1 MSIGP
6 KFVRTN
12 APDDSAAQN
21 KSAQKSETL
30 KTSLRQ
36 RALASFMAVVMATAM
51 TPSLAFADSGAK
63 TAEGEASAL
72 PAAKV
77 DLAAESVGS
86 EGAFNSGATTENVE
100 APQAAAGEEP
110 AGKATD
116 SVAAVEASDEAGIS
130 VGVNAQQGS
139 AEDKAAAAD
148 DGEDGIALASD
159 VCIGDV
165 SIQNESGKNVTS
177 DYAPAV
183 KVGDTVKFV
192 ATYYDEYEWDDVELT
207 DSEYAQLTYQWY
219 IGPSKA
225 SAHSA
230 TGYSA
235 VEGANSREL
244 VITSDMV
251 GKYVLCYVTYGKW
264 GTKDTD
270 SLAKP
275 VEAGEVT
282 PSNPDAAKLAEVAKK
297 LSTWKPVLKY
307 GADSNIVD
315 MLVAKLQ
322 ELGYSDVTPS
332 LKSVSFEGSDP
343 AQQGGIAD
351 DGSVTYF
358 FLSSADKTVLTDWSL
373 LRQFKPTYTLTL
385 GEESVEF
392 TPSSSST
399 LPWDDA
405 KVEAYLSG
413 LLDSAELTPSVKSG
427 VVESSVKEEVLPSFL
442 YVDGKKI
449 ASLTWTS
456 SDASAAKVTSSYD
469 SDYSTVYKVAYTHGN
484 GDVTVQ
490 LSASAQLFV
499 PGYGNA
505 PSVSANRA
513 YNVKVASKSAEDIA
527 AEKAELE
534 AALAQIDGKIADY
547 ADKNKAVDLS
557 AIESDFVL
565 PRASKLIKGNVDKL
579 SYSSSDDSVL
589 KINGYRAVVTR
600 DIAGGTN
607 QATITATLTRDGVV
621 ATCDIV
627 VNIKPIDEA
636 EIDAAVAFM
645 QKVKDGYAASLLG
658 NNASVDSVSQDL
670 NPWST
675 AVLQDDGTVSYSKK
689 YEAGGLHT
697 ADLPGYD
704 SMAGTNWRT
713 FKSDNSSVVADETLR
728 VTQPVADTF
737 VMVQSSLTYE
747 KYVALAEAHPEN
759 AKLQS
764 LVNQPVSAKYRIVG
778 TTDHSDPQILVNFQL
793 IGVDAKGNDEV
804 WSDGAQGI
812 AFGSTADALIEQ
824 VLNAC
829 ELKHTSSTSAYGYY
843 LSDITSADGRT
854 LGYDAATGKYWQL
867 FVNGKPSEVG
877 ASSVV
882 LNPGDSIVLYY
893 SAFGDTLDDI
903 GKATFVST
911 VKIVGP
917 DASGK
922 DVVWAPET
930 EVKIA
935 AEEGMTAAAL
945 TKKVLERYGMNCDPG
960 MWTIFAKDGG
970 MLPNGETSLG
980 SKEVAPGQFLWW
992 AFYINGKLS
1001 NELASTYKVQP
1012 GDKISWYYAGKGAEL
1027 PKADVETNPK
1037 ADHPSV
1043 DVQFNGFAN
1052 GGAGA
1057 TTTGNTPVAKTDA
1070 AWSSSLLTDKEREL
1084 GASSSASTPLVVD
1097 GKLYVVSS
1105 SSYFDPTTQVYTSS
1119 LARLQLIDPATG
1131 AVAKQITLGSTMDST
1146 CRPIYA
1152 DGIIIIPLTGGYLQ
1166 AVSATT
1172 LETLWVSDAFANQ
1185 NVSTLMVSDGYVYLA
1200 TVDSFDKSWSASA
1213 GTLRRVNLLTGAV
1226 AGSFTNSDA
1235 GYYWAGGVMAGDYYV
1250 VADDMGGVSVFSADL
1265 SSKVSSLAASSASF
1279 RSTLVVDGDNIYAVS
1294 KDGVLHRFAVD
1305 VAGNLSETGKVQFAG
1320 CSTSTPTISGGYAFV
1335 GGSDDYKVGGSDDHK
1350 GVLACIKLSDLSVTK
1365 VTKADGE
1372 LLPFESKS
1380 TPLVST
1386 RNGKTYV
1393 YFTLNGVQG
1402 DWPNYTSGGGVYAY
1416 CLGDEQAKLIFAP
1429 GVGFAQYCM
1438 ASIVSDGAGNLYYTN
1453 DSGYL
1458 FKIAAQEG
1466 EAIGPVT
1473 PADPK
1478 PVPGGQ
1484 PSGGNGGASGNDG
1497 DNNGSQLG
1505 GYVALAA
1512 TPIDNAQ
1519 TDASKEGE
1527 SDDAVAARS
1536 VADGEEDI
1544 MLISM
1549 DDGADQPVKGGTPL
1563 PFVLLS
1569 VGGLGLAGAV
1579 AWMIGA
1585 RRRNFGR

>member
-21 KSAQKSETL
+21 KTAQKSETL
-30 KTSLRQ
+30 KTSLWR
-36 RALASFMAVVMATAM
+36 RTLASFMAVVMATAM

-63 TAEGEASAL
+63 AAEDEAAASHSVAKVAAVSDGE
-72 PAAKV
+72 PDAAK
-77 DLAAESVGS
+77 DAAE
-86 EGAFNSGATTENVE
+86 
-100 APQAAAGEEP
+100 APKAETSNADADSAAA
-110 AGKATD
+110 
-116 SVAAVEASDEAGIS
+116 SVAADAG
-130 VGVNAQQGS
+130 VVVQ
-139 AEDKAAAAD
+139 
-148 DGEDGIALASD
+148 
-159 VCIGDV
+159 
-165 SIQNESGKNVTS
+165 
-177 DYAPAV
+177 
-183 KVGDTVKFV
+183 
-192 ATYYDEYEWDDVELT
+192 
-207 DSEYAQLTYQWY
+207 
-219 IGPSKA
+219 
-225 SAHSA
+225 
-230 TGYSA
+230 
-235 VEGANSREL
+235 
-244 VITSDMV
+244 
-251 GKYVLCYVTYGKW
+251 
-264 GTKDTD
+264 
-270 SLAKP
+270 P

-282 PSNPDAAKLAEVAKK
+282 PSNPDAAKLAEVVKK

-307 GADSNIVD
+307 GTDSNIVD
-315 MLVAKLQ
+315 MLAAKLQ

-332 LKSVSFEGSDP
+332 LKSVSFGGSDP

-358 FLSSADKTVLTDWSL
+358 FLSPAEKSVSYDWSI
-373 LRQFKPTYTLTL
+373 LRQFKPTYVLTL

-392 TPSSSST
+392 TPSSNSMLS
-399 LPWDDA
+399 WDDA

-413 LLDSAELTPSVKSG
+413 LLNSSEITASVKSG
-427 VVESSVKEEVLPSFL
+427 VAESSVKEEALPSFL
-442 YVDGKKI
+442 YVDGKKV

-456 SDASAAKVTSSYD
+456 SDTSAAKVTSSYD
-469 SDYSTVYKVAYTHGN
+469 SDYNTVYKVAYTHGN
-484 GDVTVQ
+484 GDADVQ
-490 LSASAQLFV
+490 LSASAQLLV
-499 PGYGNA
+499 PGYGSA
-505 PSVSANRA
+505 PSVSADRA
-513 YNVKVASKSAEDIA
+513 YDVKVASKSAEDIA

-557 AIESDFVL
+557 AVDSDFVL
-565 PRASKLIKGNVDKL
+565 PTARKLIRGNVKL

-589 KINGYRAVVTR
+589 KINGYRVIVTP

-621 ATCDIV
+621 ATRDIV
-627 VNIKPIDEA
+627 VNVKPIDEA

-645 QKVKDGYAASLLG
+645 QKVKADYAASLLG
-658 NNASVDSVSQDL
+658 SNASADSVSQDL

-675 AVLQDDGTVSYSKK
+675 ASLQEDGTVSYSKE

-697 ADLPGYD
+697 VDLPGYD

-713 FKSDNSSVVADETLR
+713 FRSGNSSVVADETLR
-728 VTQPVADTF
+728 VTQPVADTL
-737 VMVQSSLTYE
+737 VTVQSSLTYE
-747 KYVALAEAHPEN
+747 KYAALAEAHPEN

-764 LVNQPVSAKYRIVG
+764 LVNQPVSATYRIVG
-778 TTDHSDPQILVNFQL
+778 TTDHSDPQISVNFQL
-793 IGVDAKGNDEV
+793 VGVDTKGNDEV

-911 VKIVGP
+911 VKIVGL

-945 TKKVLERYGMNCDPG
+945 TKKVLERYGMTCDDG
-960 MWTIFAKDGG
+960 MWTISAKDGG

-980 SKEVAPGQFLWW
+980 SKQDAQGNWQWW

-1001 NELASTYKVQP
+1001 NKLASIYKVQP
-1012 GDKISWYYAGKGAEL
+1012 GDKIAWYFAGDGAEL

-1052 GGAGA
+1052 GGTGA
-1057 TTTGNTPVAKTDA
+1057 ITSGNTPVVKTDA

-1084 GASSSASTPLVVD
+1084 GASSSASAPLVVD
-1097 GKLYVVSS
+1097 GKLYVVSA
-1105 SSYFDPTTQVYTSS
+1105 SSYFDPATQVYTSS

-1152 DGIIIIPLTGGYLQ
+1152 DGIIVVPLAGGYLQ
-1166 AVSATT
+1166 VVSATT

-1185 NVSTLMVSDGYVYLA
+1185 SLSTLTISDGYVYLA
-1200 TVDSFDKSWSASA
+1200 TVDSFDDSWSASA

-1226 AGSFTNSDA
+1226 AGSFTDDGA
-1235 GYYWAGGVMAGDYYV
+1235 GYYWAGGVIVGDYYV
-1250 VADDMGGVSVFSADL
+1250 VADDMGGVSVFSVDL
-1265 SSKVSSLAASSASF
+1265 SRKVSSVSASSAGF
-1279 RSTLVVDGDNIYAVS
+1279 RSALVVDGDNIYAVS

-1305 VAGNLSETGKVQFAG
+1305 AAGNLSETGKVQFAG
-1320 CSTSTPTISGGYAFV
+1320 YSTSTPTISGGYAFV
-1335 GGSDDYKVGGSDDHK
+1335 GGSDDYK

-1380 TPLVST
+1380 TPLVSM

-1393 YFTLNGVQG
+1393 YFTLNGAQG

-1466 EAIGPVT
+1466 EATEPVT

-1478 PVPGGQ
+1478 PVPGEQ
-1484 PSGGNGGASGNDG
+1484 PGGGNGGASGNDG
-1497 DNNGSQLG
+1497 DNNGSQFG
-1505 GYVALAA
+1505 GYVAPAA
-1512 TPIDNAQ
+1512 TPID
-1519 TDASKEGE
+1519 DADADKADAAKAEE
-1527 SDDAVAARS
+1527 SDDAATTRSAAG
-1536 VADGEEDI
+1536 GEEDI

-1569 VGGLGLAGAV
+1569 VGGLGLAGAA

>member
-21 KSAQKSETL
+21 KTAQKSETL

-63 TAEGEASAL
+63 AAEDEAAASQAVAKVAAVSDGESD
-72 PAAKV
+72 AAKSAAASKAV
-77 DLAAESVGS
+77 DADSAAESV
-86 EGAFNSGATTENVE
+86 
-100 APQAAAGEEP
+100 
-110 AGKATD
+110 
-116 SVAAVEASDEAGIS
+116 
-130 VGVNAQQGS
+130 
-139 AEDKAAAAD
+139 AAD
-148 DGEDGIALASD
+148 AGVAVPPVDEGEVGQGAQLASD
-159 VCIGDV
+159 DV
-165 SIQNESGKNVTS
+165 DANSADAAAYAAKSVTVDGATIHNAS
-177 DYAPAV
+177 DQDVTRTYGSAPAV
-183 KVGDTVKFV
+183 KVGDTVKLV
-192 ATYYDEYEWDDVELT
+192 ATYEEYDDYWEDYEDVELT

-219 IGPSKA
+219 IGSSKA

-235 VEGANSREL
+235 IEGASSREL
-244 VITSDMV
+244 VITPDMV
-251 GKYVLCYVTYGKW
+251 GKYVLCCVTYGKS
-264 GTKDTD
+264 GSKDTE

-275 VEAGEVT
+275 IEAGEAV
-282 PSNPDAAKLAEVAKK
+282 PSNPDAAKLAEAVKK
-297 LSTWKPVLKY
+297 LSAWKPVLKY

-315 MLVAKLQ
+315 MLAAELQ

-332 LKSVSFEGSDP
+332 LKSVSFGGSDP

-358 FLSSADKTVLTDWSL
+358 FPSPAEKTVSDDWSI
-373 LRQFKPTYTLTL
+373 LRQFTPTYALTL
-385 GEESVEF
+385 GEESIEF
-392 TPSSSST
+392 TPSLSSM
-399 LPWDDA
+399 LPWNDA
-405 KVEAYLSG
+405 RVKDYLFG
-413 LLDSAELTPSVKSG
+413 LLDSAELTASVKSG
-427 VVESSVKEEVLPSFL
+427 VAESSVKEEVLPSFL
-442 YVDGKKI
+442 YADGKKV

-456 SDASAAKVTSSYD
+456 SDESAAKVTSSYD
-469 SDYSTVYKVAYTHGN
+469 SDYNTVYKVAYTHGN
-484 GDVTVQ
+484 GDADVQ
-490 LSASAQLFV
+490 LSASAQLLV
-499 PGYGNA
+499 PGYESA
-505 PSVSANRA
+505 PSISADRV
-513 YNVKVASKSAEDIA
+513 YEMKVASKSAEDIA

-557 AIESDFVL
+557 AVESDFVL
-565 PRASKLIKGNVDKL
+565 PTARKIIKGNVKL

-589 KINGYRAVVTR
+589 KINGYRVIVTP

-621 ATCDIV
+621 ATRDIV
-627 VNIKPIDEA
+627 VNVKPIDEA
-636 EIDAAVAFM
+636 EIDAAIAFM

-675 AVLQDDGTVSYSKK
+675 AVLQDDGMVSYSKK

-728 VTQPVADTF
+728 VTQPVADTL
-737 VMVQSSLTYE
+737 VTVQSSLTYE
-747 KYVALAEAHPEN
+747 KYVALAAVHPEN

-764 LVNQPVSAKYRIVG
+764 LVNQPVSATYRIVG
-778 TTDHSDPQILVNFQL
+778 TTDHSDPQISVNFQL
-793 IGVDAKGNDEV
+793 VGAGAKGNDEV
-804 WSDGAQGI
+804 WSDGAQGV
-812 AFGSTADALIEQ
+812 AFASTADALIEQ
-824 VLNAC
+824 VLNAR
-829 ELKHTSSTSAYGYY
+829 ELKHTSSTSEYGYY

-882 LNPGDSIVLYY
+882 LSPGDSVVLYY
-893 SAFGDTLDDI
+893 SAFGDTLDNI

-935 AEEGMTAAAL
+935 AEEGMTAATL
-945 TKKVLERYGMNCDPG
+945 TKKVLGRYGMTCDGG
-960 MWTIFAKDGG
+960 MWTISAEYGG
-970 MLPNGETSLG
+970 TLPNGEASLG
-980 SKEVAPGQFLWW
+980 SKQDAQGNWLWW

-1001 NELASTYKVQP
+1001 NKLASIYEVQP
-1012 GDKISWYYAGKGAEL
+1012 GDKIAWYFAGDGAEL

-1052 GGAGA
+1052 GGTGA
-1057 TTTGNTPVAKTDA
+1057 ITSGNTPVAKTDA

-1226 AGSFTNSDA
+1226 AGSFTNSEA

-1265 SSKVSSLAASSASF
+1265 SRKVSSVSASSAGF

-1320 CSTSTPTISGGYAFV
+1320 YSTSTPAIGGGYAFV
-1335 GGSDDYKVGGSDDHK
+1335 GGSDDYK

-1393 YFTLNGVQG
+1393 YFTLNGAQG

-1466 EAIGPVT
+1466 EATEPVT

-1484 PSGGNGGASGNDG
+1484 PGGDNGGASGNDG

-1505 GYVALAA
+1505 GYVAPAA
-1512 TPIDNAQ
+1512 TPID
-1519 TDASKEGE
+1519 DADKADAAKAEE
-1527 SDDAVAARS
+1527 SDDAATARS
-1536 VADGEEDI
+1536 AAGGEEDI

-1569 VGGLGLAGAV
+1569 VGGLGLAGAA

>member
-1 MSIGP
+1 MNIGP
-6 KFVRTN
+6 KFVRAN
-12 APDDSAAQN
+12 ACDDSAVQN
-21 KSAQKSETL
+21 KTTQKSETM

-36 RALASFMAVVMATAM
+36 RVLASFMAVVMATAM
-51 TPSLAFADSGAK
+51 TPSLAFADVAAK
-63 TAEGEASAL
+63 AAESEASAL

-77 DLAAESVGS
+77 GLAVESVGS

-130 VGVNAQQGS
+130 VGVNAQQDS
-139 AEDKAAAAD
+139 VEDKAAAAD

-159 VCIGDV
+159 VYIEDV
-165 SIQNESGKNVTS
+165 SIQNGSGKNVTLG
-177 DYAPAV
+177 YAPAV

-192 ATYYDEYEWDDVELT
+192 ATYYDEYEWDDVEIA

-219 IGPSKA
+219 IGTDQA
-225 SAHSA
+225 SSHVA

-235 VEGANSREL
+235 IEGANSREL

-251 GKYVLCYVTYGKW
+251 GKYVLCYVTYNKW
-264 GTKDTD
+264 DTKDTA

-275 VEAGEVT
+275 IEGDAVA
-282 PSNPDAAKLAEVAKK
+282 PSNPDAAKLAEAAKK
-297 LSTWKPVLKY
+297 LSTWKPAPKY
-307 GADSNIVD
+307 GIDTNIVY
-315 MLVAKLQ
+315 MLAAKLQ
-322 ELGYSDVTPS
+322 ELGYSDVAPS
-332 LKSVSFEGSDP
+332 LKSVSFGGSDP

-351 DGSVTYF
+351 DGSVTFF
-358 FLSSADKTVLTDWSL
+358 FLSPAEKTVSDDWSI

-392 TPSSSST
+392 TPSSSSM

-413 LLDSAELTPSVKSG
+413 LLDSAELGASVKTGS
-427 VVESSVKEEVLPSFL
+427 VESSVKEETLPGAL
-442 YVDGKKI
+442 YANGKKV

-456 SDASAAKVTSSYD
+456 SDESAAKVASSYD
-469 SDYSTVYKVAYTHGN
+469 SDYNTVYKVAYTHGTA
-484 GDVTVQ
+484 DVDVQ
-490 LSASAQLFV
+490 LSVSAQMMI

-505 PSVSANRA
+505 PSTSLDRS
-513 YNVKVASKSAEDIA
+513 YDVKVASKSAGDIA

-534 AALAQIDGKIADY
+534 TALAQIDGKIVDY

-557 AIESDFVL
+557 AVESDFVL
-565 PRASKLIKGNVDKL
+565 PRARKLIEGNVKL

-589 KINGYRAVVTR
+589 KINGYRVIVAP

-607 QATITATLTRDGVV
+607 QVTITATLTRDGVV
-621 ATCDIV
+621 ATRDIA

-658 NNASVDSVSQDL
+658 GNASVDRVSQDL

-675 AVLQDDGTVSYSKK
+675 ASLQEDGTVSYSKK

-697 ADLPGYD
+697 VDLPGYD

-728 VTQPVADTF
+728 VTQPVADTL
-737 VMVQSSLTYE
+737 VTVQSSLTYE

-764 LVNQPVSAKYRIVG
+764 LVNQSVSATYRIIG
-778 TTDHSDPQILVNFQL
+778 TTDHSDPQISVSFQL
-793 IGVDAKGNDEV
+793 VGVDAKGNDEV
-804 WSDGAQGI
+804 WSDGAQGV

-854 LGYDAATGKYWQL
+854 LGYDAASGKYWQL

-877 ASSVV
+877 AGSVV

-893 SAFGDTLDDI
+893 SAFGDTLDNI

-917 DASGK
+917 DAFGK

-945 TKKVLERYGMNCDPG
+945 TKKVLERYGMTCDDG
-960 MWTIFAKDGG
+960 MWTIKATDGDT
-970 MLPNGETSLG
+970 LPNGEASLG
-980 SKEVAPGQFLWW
+980 SKQDAQGNWLWW

-1012 GDKISWYYAGKGAEL
+1012 GDKIAWYFAGDDAEL
-1027 PKADVETNPK
+1027 PKVDVETNPK

-1057 TTTGNTPVAKTDA
+1057 ITSGNTPVAKTDA

-1084 GASSSASTPLVVD
+1084 GASSSASTPLVVA

-1119 LARLQLIDPATG
+1119 LARLQLIDSVTG
-1131 AVAKQITLGSTMDST
+1131 AVAKRITLGSTMDSA

-1152 DGIIIIPLTGGYLQ
+1152 DGIIVVPLTGGYLQ

-1185 NVSTLMVSDGYVYLA
+1185 NLSTLTISDGYVYLA
-1200 TVDSFDKSWSASA
+1200 TVDSFDDSWSASA
-1213 GTLRRVNLLTGAV
+1213 GTLRRVNLHTGAV
-1226 AGSFTNSDA
+1226 AGSFTNDGA
-1235 GYYWAGGVMAGDYYV
+1235 GYYWAGGVIVGDYYV

-1265 SSKVSSLAASSASF
+1265 SRRVSSVSAFPAGF

-1305 VAGNLSETGKVQFAG
+1305 AAGNLFETGKVQFAG
-1320 CSTSTPTISGGYAFV
+1320 YSTSTPTISGGYAFV
-1335 GGSDDYKVGGSDDHK
+1335 GGSDDYK

-1393 YFTLNGVQG
+1393 YFTLNGAQG

-1466 EAIGPVT
+1466 EATEPVT
-1473 PADPK
+1473 PTDPK

-1505 GYVALAA
+1505 GYVAPAA
-1512 TPIDNAQ
+1512 TPID
-1519 TDASKEGE
+1519 DADADKADAAKVEE
-1527 SDDAVAARS
+1527 SDDAATTRSAAG
-1536 VADGEEDI
+1536 GEEDI

-1549 DDGADQPVKGGTPL
+1549 DDGADQPVKGETPL

-1569 VGGLGLAGAV
+1569 VGGLGLAGAA

>member
-6 KFVRTN
+6 KFVRAN

-21 KSAQKSETL
+21 KTAQKSETL
-30 KTSLRQ
+30 KTSLWR
-36 RALASFMAVVMATAM
+36 RTLASFMAVVMATAM

-63 TAEGEASAL
+63 AAEDEALTSKATVTDT
-72 PAAKV
+72 PAAN
-77 DLAAESVGS
+77 E
-86 EGAFNSGATTENVE
+86 E
-100 APQAAAGEEP
+100 A
-110 AGKATD
+110 D
-116 SVAAVEASDEAGIS
+116 SVKDASLGKIGSTEPVADEAAVISEA
-130 VGVNAQQGS
+130 NARQGA
-139 AEDKAAAAD
+139 AEDKAAAAN
-148 DGEDGIALASD
+148 DGSQDGTALAST
-159 VCIGDV
+159 VYIEDV
-165 SIQNESGKNVTS
+165 SIQNASGDNLTLS
-177 DYAPAV
+177 DAPAV
-183 KVGDTVKFV
+183 KAGDTVKLV
-192 ATYYDEYEWDDVELT
+192 ATYYDEYELDDVEIT

-219 IGPSKA
+219 IGQNRA

-235 VEGANSREL
+235 IEGANSREL

-251 GKYVLCYVTYGKW
+251 GKYALCYVTYNKGDS
-264 GTKDTD
+264 KDTA

-275 VEAGEVT
+275 IEGDAVA
-282 PSNPDAAKLAEVAKK
+282 PSNPDAEKLAEVAKK
-297 LSTWKPVLKY
+297 LSTWKPVPTY

-315 MLVAKLQ
+315 MLAAKLQ
-322 ELGYSDVTPS
+322 VLGYSDVTPS
-332 LKSVSFEGSDP
+332 LKSVSFGGSDP

-351 DGSVTYF
+351 DGSVMYF
-358 FLSSADKTVLTDWSL
+358 FLTNADKTVFTDWSV
-373 LRQFKPTYTLTL
+373 LRQFQPTYTLTL

-392 TPSSSST
+392 TPSSNSM
-399 LPWDDA
+399 LPWNDA
-405 KVEAYLSG
+405 KVEAYLSD
-413 LLDSAELTPSVKSG
+413 LLDSAELTASVKSG
-427 VVESSVKEEVLPSFL
+427 VAESSVKEETLPGTL
-442 YVDGKKI
+442 YSNGKKV

-456 SDASAAKVTSSYD
+456 SDESAAKVTSSND
-469 SDYSTVYKVAYTHGN
+469 SDYNTVYKVAYTHGSV
-484 GDVTVQ
+484 DAAVQ
-490 LSASAQLFV
+490 LNVSVRMFV
-499 PGYGNA
+499 SGYDNA
-505 PSVSANRA
+505 PGTSVDRS
-513 YNVKVASKSAEDIA
+513 YQVKVASKSAEDVA

-534 AALAQIDGKIADY
+534 AALAQIDGLVVAYDDTSKG
-547 ADKNKAVDLS
+547 VDLS
-557 AIESDFVL
+557 AVESDFIL
-565 PRASKLIKGNVDKL
+565 PRAGKLIRGNNVKL

-589 KINGYRAVVTR
+589 KINGYRVIVTP

-621 ATCDIV
+621 ATRDIV
-627 VNIKPIDEA
+627 VNVKPIDEA

-728 VTQPVADTF
+728 VTQPVADTL
-737 VMVQSSLTYE
+737 VTVQSSLTYE
-747 KYVALAEAHPEN
+747 RYVALAEAHPEN

-764 LVNQPVSAKYRIVG
+764 LVNQPVSATYRIVG
-778 TTDHSDPQILVNFQL
+778 TTDHSDPQISVDFQL
-793 IGVDAKGNDEV
+793 VGVNAKGNDEV

-829 ELKHTSSTSAYGYY
+829 ELKHNSSTSAYGYY

-877 ASSVV
+877 ASSVT
-882 LNPGDSIVLYY
+882 LNPGDSVVLYY
-893 SAFGDTLDDI
+893 SAFGDTLDNI

-917 DASGK
+917 DVSGK

-945 TKKVLERYGMNCDPG
+945 TKKVLERYGMTCDDG
-960 MWTIFAKDGG
+960 MWIISAKDGG

-980 SKEVAPGQFLWW
+980 SKQDAQGNWQWW

-1012 GDKISWYYAGKGAEL
+1012 GDKIAWYFAGDGAEL

-1052 GGAGA
+1052 GGTGA
-1057 TTTGNTPVAKTDA
+1057 ITSGNTPVAKTDA

-1097 GKLYVVSS
+1097 GKLYVVSA

-1119 LARLQLIDPATG
+1119 LARLQLIDSATG
-1131 AVAKQITLGSTMDST
+1131 AVAKQITLGSTMDTT

-1152 DGIIIIPLTGGYLQ
+1152 DGIIVVPLAGGYLQ

-1185 NVSTLMVSDGYVYLA
+1185 SLSTLTISDGYVYLA
-1200 TVDSFDKSWSASA
+1200 TVDSFDDSWSASA

-1226 AGSFTNSDA
+1226 AGSFTDDSA
-1235 GYYWAGGVMAGDYYV
+1235 GYYWAGGVIVGDYYV

-1265 SSKVSSLAASSASF
+1265 SRKVSSVSASPAGF
-1279 RSTLVVDGDNIYAVS
+1279 RSALVVDDDNIYAVS

-1305 VAGNLSETGKVQFAG
+1305 AAGNLSETGKVQFAG
-1320 CSTSTPTISGGYAFV
+1320 YSTSTPTISGGYAFA
-1335 GGSDDYKVGGSDDHK
+1335 GGSDDYK

-1380 TPLVST
+1380 TPLVSM

-1393 YFTLNGVQG
+1393 YFTLNGAQG

-1466 EAIGPVT
+1466 EATEPVT

-1484 PSGGNGGASGNDG
+1484 PGDGNGGASGNDG

-1505 GYVALAA
+1505 GYVAPAA
-1512 TPIDNAQ
+1512 TPID
-1519 TDASKEGE
+1519 DADADKADAAKAEE
-1527 SDDAVAARS
+1527 SDDAATTRSAAG
-1536 VADGEEDI
+1536 GEEDI

-1549 DDGADQPVKGGTPL
+1549 NDGADQPVKGGTPL
-1563 PFVLLS
+1563 PFVLLG
-1569 VGGLGLAGAV
+1569 VGGLGLAGAS

>member
-1 MSIGP
+1 MGIGP
-6 KFVRTN
+6 KFVRAN
-12 APDDSAAQN
+12 ARDDSAAQN
-21 KSAQKSETL
+21 KTAQKSETL

-63 TAEGEASAL
+63 AAESEALAL

-77 DLAAESVGS
+77 DLAAEIVGS

-130 VGVNAQQGS
+130 VGVNAQQDS

-159 VCIGDV
+159 VYIEDV
-165 SIQNESGKNVTS
+165 SIQNESGKNVTLG
-177 DYAPAV
+177 YAPAV
-183 KVGDTVKFV
+183 KVGDTVKLV
-192 ATYYDEYEWDDVELT
+192 ATYEEYDDYWEDYEDVELT

-219 IGPSKA
+219 IGSSKA

-235 VEGANSREL
+235 IEGASSREL
-244 VITSDMV
+244 VITPDMV
-251 GKYVLCYVTYGKW
+251 GKYVLCCVTYGKS
-264 GTKDTD
+264 GSKDTE

-275 VEAGEVT
+275 IEAGEAV
-282 PSNPDAAKLAEVAKK
+282 PSNPDAAKLAEAVKK
-297 LSTWKPVLKY
+297 LSAWKPVLKY

-315 MLVAKLQ
+315 MLAAKLQ
-322 ELGYSDVTPS
+322 ELDYSDVTPT
-332 LKSVSFEGSDP
+332 LKSVSFVGSDP

-358 FLSSADKTVLTDWSL
+358 FLSPAEKTVSYDWSI
-373 LRQFKPTYTLTL
+373 LRQFKPTYVLTL

-392 TPSSSST
+392 APSSNSM

-413 LLDSAELTPSVKSG
+413 LLDSAELTASVKSG
-427 VVESSVKEEVLPSFL
+427 VAESSVKEEVLPSFL
-442 YVDGKKI
+442 YADGKKV

-456 SDASAAKVTSSYD
+456 SDTFAAKVTSSYD
-469 SDYSTVYKVAYTHGN
+469 SDYNTVYKVAYTHGN
-484 GDVTVQ
+484 GDADVQ
-490 LSASAQLFV
+490 LSASAQLLV
-499 PGYGNA
+499 PGYGSA
-505 PSVSANRA
+505 PSISADRV
-513 YNVKVASKSAEDIA
+513 YEMKVASKSAEDIA

-557 AIESDFVL
+557 AVESDFVL
-565 PRASKLIKGNVDKL
+565 PTARKIIKGNVKL

-589 KINGYRAVVTR
+589 KINGYRVIVAP

-621 ATCDIV
+621 ATRDIV
-627 VNIKPIDEA
+627 VNVKPIDEA

-658 NNASVDSVSQDL
+658 NNASADSVSQDL

-728 VTQPVADTF
+728 VTQPVADTL
-737 VMVQSSLTYE
+737 VTVQSLLSYE
-747 KYVALAEAHPEN
+747 KYAALAEAHPEN

-764 LVNQPVSAKYRIVG
+764 LVNQPVSATYRIVG
-778 TTDHSDPQILVNFQL
+778 TTDHSDPQISVNFQL
-793 IGVDAKGNDEV
+793 VGVDAKGNDEV
-804 WSDGAQGI
+804 WSDGAQGV
-812 AFGSTADALIEQ
+812 AFASTADALIEQ
-824 VLNAC
+824 VLNAR
-829 ELKHTSSTSAYGYY
+829 ELKHTSSTSEYGYY

-882 LNPGDSIVLYY
+882 LSPGDSVVLYY
-893 SAFGDTLDDI
+893 SAFGDTLDNI

-935 AEEGMTAAAL
+935 AEEGMTAATL
-945 TKKVLERYGMNCDPG
+945 TKKVLERYGMTCDPG
-960 MWTIFAKDGG
+960 MWIISANAGG
-970 MLPNGETSLG
+970 ALPNGETSLG
-980 SKEVAPGQFLWW
+980 SKEVAPGRFLWW

-1001 NELASTYKVQP
+1001 NKLASTYKVQP
-1012 GDKISWYYAGKGAEL
+1012 GDKISWYYAGEGAEL

-1052 GGAGA
+1052 GGTGA
-1057 TTTGNTPVAKTDA
+1057 ITSGNTPVAKTDA

-1097 GKLYVVSS
+1097 GKLYVVSA

-1131 AVAKQITLGSTMDST
+1131 AVAKQITLGSTMDSA

-1152 DGIIIIPLTGGYLQ
+1152 DGIIVVPLTGGYLQ

-1185 NVSTLMVSDGYVYLA
+1185 NLSTLMVFDGYVYLA

-1235 GYYWAGGVMAGDYYV
+1235 GYYWAGGVIVGDYYV

-1265 SSKVSSLAASSASF
+1265 SHKVSSVSASSAGF
-1279 RSTLVVDGDNIYAVS
+1279 RSTLVVDGDSIYAVS

-1320 CSTSTPTISGGYAFV
+1320 YSTSTPTISGGYAFV
-1335 GGSDDYKVGGSDDHK
+1335 GGSDDYK

-1393 YFTLNGVQG
+1393 YFTLNGAQG

-1429 GVGFAQYCM
+1429 GAGFAQYCM

-1466 EAIGPVT
+1466 EATQPVT
-1473 PADPK
+1473 PTDPK

-1484 PSGGNGGASGNDG
+1484 PGGGNDGASGNDG

-1505 GYVALAA
+1505 GYVAPAA
-1512 TPIDNAQ
+1512 TPIDDAQ

-1536 VADGEEDI
+1536 AAGGEEDI

-1569 VGGLGLAGAV
+1569 VGGLGLAGAA

>member
-6 KFVRTN
+6 KFVRAN

-21 KSAQKSETL
+21 KTAQKSETL

-51 TPSLAFADSGAK
+51 TPSLAFADVAAK
-63 TAEGEASAL
+63 AAESEASAL
-72 PAAKV
+72 HSVVKVAAASDGESAAAKDAAAAKV
-77 DLAAESVGS
+77 VDADS
-86 EGAFNSGATTENVE
+86 
-100 APQAAAGEEP
+100 AAAP
-110 AGKATD
+110 
-116 SVAAVEASDEAGIS
+116 VAADAGVVVQPVDEGS
-130 VGVNAQQGS
+130 SEQGVQ
-139 AEDKAAAAD
+139 
-148 DGEDGIALASD
+148 LASD
-159 VCIGDV
+159 DADANSADAAAYAAKSVKV
-165 SIQNESGKNVTS
+165 ESATIHNAS
-177 DYAPAV
+177 DQDITRTYGSAPAV

-192 ATYYDEYEWDDVELT
+192 ATYYDEYEQDDVELT

-219 IGPSKA
+219 IGSSTA

-235 VEGANSREL
+235 IEGASSREL
-244 VITSDMV
+244 VITPDMV
-251 GKYVLCYVTYGKW
+251 GKYVLCCVTCGKS
-264 GTKDTD
+264 GSKDTE

-275 VEAGEVT
+275 IEAGEAV
-282 PSNPDAAKLAEVAKK
+282 PSNPDAAKLAEAVKK
-297 LSTWKPVLKY
+297 LSAWKPVLKY

-315 MLVAKLQ
+315 MLAAKLQ
-322 ELGYSDVTPS
+322 ELDYSDVTPA
-332 LKSVSFEGSDP
+332 LKSVSFGGSDP

-351 DGSVTYF
+351 DGSITYF
-358 FLSSADKTVLTDWSL
+358 FLSPADKTVSYDWSI
-373 LRQFKPTYTLTL
+373 LRQFKPTYVLTL

-392 TPSSSST
+392 APSSNSM

-413 LLDSAELTPSVKSG
+413 LLDSTELTASVKSG

-469 SDYSTVYKVAYTHGN
+469 SDYNTVYKVAYTHGN
-484 GDVTVQ
+484 GDADVQ
-490 LSASAQLFV
+490 LSASAQLLV
-499 PGYGNA
+499 PGYGSA

-513 YNVKVASKSAEDIA
+513 YKMKVASKSVEDIA

-557 AIESDFVL
+557 AVESDFVL
-565 PRASKLIKGNVDKL
+565 PTARKIIKGNVKL

-589 KINGYRAVVTR
+589 KINGYRVIVTP

-621 ATCDIV
+621 ATRDIV
-627 VNIKPIDEA
+627 VNVKPIDEA

-728 VTQPVADTF
+728 VTQPVADTL
-737 VMVQSSLTYE
+737 VTVQSSLTYE
-747 KYVALAEAHPEN
+747 KYVALAAAHPEN

-764 LVNQPVSAKYRIVG
+764 LVNQPVSATFRIVG
-778 TTDHSDPQILVNFQL
+778 ATDHSDPQISVNFQL
-793 IGVDAKGNDEV
+793 VGVDTKGNDEV
-804 WSDGAQGI
+804 WSGGAQGI

-882 LNPGDSIVLYY
+882 LSPGDSVVLYY
-893 SAFGDTLDDI
+893 SAFGDTLDNI
-903 GKATFVST
+903 GKAIFIST

-917 DASGK
+917 NASGK
-922 DVVWAPET
+922 DIVWVPET

-945 TKKVLERYGMNCDPG
+945 TKKVLERYGMSCDDG
-960 MWTIFAKDGG
+960 MWTISSKDGG

-980 SKEVAPGQFLWW
+980 SKQDAQGNWLWW
-992 AFYINGKLS
+992 AFYINGKPS
-1001 NELASTYKVQP
+1001 GELASTYKVHP
-1012 GDKISWYYAGKGAEL
+1012 GDKIAWYFAGDGAEL
-1027 PKADVETNPK
+1027 PKVDVETNPK

-1057 TTTGNTPVAKTDA
+1057 ITSGNTPVAKTDA

-1084 GASSSASTPLVVD
+1084 GATPSASTPLVVD
-1097 GKLYVVSS
+1097 GKLYVVSA

-1131 AVAKQITLGSTMDST
+1131 AVAKQIALGSTMDSA

-1152 DGIIIIPLTGGYLQ
+1152 DGIIVIPLAGGYLQ

-1185 NVSTLMVSDGYVYLA
+1185 SLSALTISDGYVYLA
-1200 TVDSFDKSWSASA
+1200 TVDSFDDKWSALT

-1226 AGSFTNSDA
+1226 AGSFTDDTA
-1235 GYYWAGGVMAGDYYV
+1235 GYYWAGGVIVGDYYV

-1265 SSKVSSLAASSASF
+1265 SSKVSSLAASSAGF
-1279 RSTLVVDGDNIYAVS
+1279 RSTLVADGDNIYAVS

-1320 CSTSTPTISGGYAFV
+1320 YSTSTPTISGGYAFV
-1335 GGSDDYKVGGSDDHK
+1335 GGSDDYK
-1350 GVLACIKLSDLSVTK
+1350 GVLACVNLSDLSVTK

-1393 YFTLNGVQG
+1393 YFTLNGAQG

-1416 CLGDEQAKLIFAP
+1416 CLGDEQVKLIFAP

-1466 EAIGPVT
+1466 EATEPVT

-1484 PSGGNGGASGNDG
+1484 PGGGNGGASGNDG

-1505 GYVALAA
+1505 GYVAPAA
-1512 TPIDNAQ
+1512 TPID
-1519 TDASKEGE
+1519 DADKADAAKAEE
-1527 SDDAVAARS
+1527 SDDAATARS
-1536 VADGEEDI
+1536 AAGGEEDI

-1569 VGGLGLAGAV
+1569 VGGLGLAGAA

>member
-6 KFVRTN
+6 KFVRAN

-21 KSAQKSETL
+21 KTAQKSETL

-51 TPSLAFADSGAK
+51 TPSLAFADVAAK
-63 TAEGEASAL
+63 AAESEASAL

-130 VGVNAQQGS
+130 VGVNAQQDS
-139 AEDKAAAAD
+139 TEDKAAAAD

-159 VCIGDV
+159 VYIEDV
-165 SIQNESGKNVTS
+165 SIQNESGKNVTLG
-177 DYAPAV
+177 YAPAV
-183 KVGDTVKFV
+183 KVGDTVKLV
-192 ATYYDEYEWDDVELT
+192 ATYEEYDDYWEDYEDVELT

-219 IGPSKA
+219 IGSSKA

-235 VEGANSREL
+235 IEGASSREL
-244 VITSDMV
+244 VITPDMV
-251 GKYVLCYVTYGKW
+251 GKYVLCCVTYGKS
-264 GTKDTD
+264 GSKDAE

-275 VEAGEVT
+275 IEAGEVV
-282 PSNPDAAKLAEVAKK
+282 PSNPDAAKLAEAVKK
-297 LSTWKPVLKY
+297 LSAWKPVLKY

-315 MLVAKLQ
+315 MLAAKLQ
-322 ELGYSDVTPS
+322 ELDYSDVTPS
-332 LKSVSFEGSDP
+332 LKSVSFGGFDP

-358 FLSSADKTVLTDWSL
+358 FLSPAEKTVSYDWSI
-373 LRQFKPTYTLTL
+373 LRQFKPTYVLTL

-392 TPSSSST
+392 APSSNSM

-413 LLDSAELTPSVKSG
+413 LLDSTELTASVKSG

-456 SDASAAKVTSSYD
+456 SDASAAKVTSSCD
-469 SDYSTVYKVAYTHGN
+469 SDYNTVYKVAYTHGN
-484 GDVTVQ
+484 GDADVQ
-490 LSASAQLFV
+490 LSASAQLLV
-499 PGYGNA
+499 PGYGSA

-513 YNVKVASKSAEDIA
+513 YKMKVASKSVEDIA

-557 AIESDFVL
+557 AVESDFVL
-565 PRASKLIKGNVDKL
+565 PTARKIIKGNVKL

-589 KINGYRAVVTR
+589 KINGYRVIVTP

-621 ATCDIV
+621 ATRDIV
-627 VNIKPIDEA
+627 VDVKPIDEA

-728 VTQPVADTF
+728 VTQPVADTL
-737 VMVQSSLTYE
+737 VTVQSSLTYE
-747 KYVALAEAHPEN
+747 KYVALAAAHPEN

-764 LVNQPVSAKYRIVG
+764 LVNQPVSATFRIVG
-778 TTDHSDPQILVNFQL
+778 ATDHSDPQISVNFQL
-793 IGVDAKGNDEV
+793 VGVDTKGNDEV
-804 WSDGAQGI
+804 WSGGAQGI

-882 LNPGDSIVLYY
+882 LSPGDSVVLYY
-893 SAFGDTLDDI
+893 SAFGDTLDNI
-903 GKATFVST
+903 GKAIFIST

-917 DASGK
+917 NASGK
-922 DVVWAPET
+922 DIVWVPET

-945 TKKVLERYGMNCDPG
+945 TKKVLERYGMSCDDG
-960 MWTIFAKDGG
+960 MWTISSKDGG

-980 SKEVAPGQFLWW
+980 SKQDAQGNWLWW
-992 AFYINGKLS
+992 AFYINGKPS
-1001 NELASTYKVQP
+1001 GELASTYKVHP
-1012 GDKISWYYAGKGAEL
+1012 GDKIAWYFAGDGAEL
-1027 PKADVETNPK
+1027 PKVDVETNPK

-1057 TTTGNTPVAKTDA
+1057 ITSGNTPVAKTDA

-1084 GASSSASTPLVVD
+1084 GATPSASTPLVVD
-1097 GKLYVVSS
+1097 GKLYVVSA

-1131 AVAKQITLGSTMDST
+1131 AVAKQIALGSTMDSA

-1152 DGIIIIPLTGGYLQ
+1152 DGIIVIPLAGGYLQ

-1185 NVSTLMVSDGYVYLA
+1185 SLSALTISDGYVYLA
-1200 TVDSFDKSWSASA
+1200 TVDSFDDKWSALT

-1226 AGSFTNSDA
+1226 AGSFTDDTA
-1235 GYYWAGGVMAGDYYV
+1235 GYYWAGGVIVGDYYV

-1265 SSKVSSLAASSASF
+1265 SSKVSSLAASSAGF
-1279 RSTLVVDGDNIYAVS
+1279 RSTLVADGDNIYAVS

-1320 CSTSTPTISGGYAFV
+1320 YSTSTPTISGGYAFV
-1335 GGSDDYKVGGSDDHK
+1335 GGSDDYK
-1350 GVLACIKLSDLSVTK
+1350 GVLACVNLSDLSVTK

-1393 YFTLNGVQG
+1393 YFTLNGAQG

-1429 GVGFAQYCM
+1429 GVGFVQYCM

-1466 EAIGPVT
+1466 EATEPVT

-1484 PSGGNGGASGNDG
+1484 PGGGNGGASGNDG

-1505 GYVALAA
+1505 GYVAPAA
-1512 TPIDNAQ
+1512 TPID
-1519 TDASKEGE
+1519 DADKADAAKAEE
-1527 SDDAVAARS
+1527 SDDAATARS
-1536 VADGEEDI
+1536 AAGGEEDI

-1569 VGGLGLAGAV
+1569 VGGLGLAGAA

>member
-6 KFVRTN
+6 KFVRAN
-12 APDDSAAQN
+12 ARDDSAAQN
-21 KSAQKSETL
+21 KTAQKSETM
-30 KTSLRQ
+30 KTPLRQ
-36 RALASFMAVVMATAM
+36 RMLASFMAVVMATAM
-51 TPSLAFADSGAK
+51 TPSLAFADVAAK
-63 TAEGEASAL
+63 AAESEASAL

-100 APQAAAGEEP
+100 APRAAAGEEP

-130 VGVNAQQGS
+130 VGVNAQQDS

-159 VCIGDV
+159 VYIEDV
-165 SIQNESGKNVTS
+165 SIQNGSGKNVTLG
-177 DYAPAV
+177 YAPAV

-192 ATYYDEYEWDDVELT
+192 ATYYDEYDEWDDVEIA

-219 IGPSKA
+219 IGQNRA

-235 VEGANSREL
+235 IEGANSREL

-297 LSTWKPVLKY
+297 LSTWKPAPKF

-315 MLVAKLQ
+315 MLAAKLQ
-322 ELGYSDVTPS
+322 VLDYSDVTPS
-332 LKSVSFEGSDP
+332 LKSVSFGSSDP

-351 DGSVTYF
+351 DGSIAYF
-358 FLSSADKTVLTDWSL
+358 FLSPADKTVSYDWSIL
-373 LRQFKPTYTLTL
+373 CQFKPTYTLTL

-392 TPSSSST
+392 TPSSNSM

-405 KVEAYLSG
+405 KVETYLSS
-413 LLDSAELTPSVKSG
+413 LLDSAELTASVKSG

-456 SDASAAKVTSSYD
+456 SDASAAKITSSYD
-469 SDYSTVYKVAYTHGN
+469 SDYNTVYKVAYTHGN
-484 GDVTVQ
+484 GDADVQ
-490 LSASAQLFV
+490 LSASAQLLV
-499 PGYGNA
+499 PGYA

-513 YNVKVASKSAEDIA
+513 YEMKVASKSAEDIA

-565 PRASKLIKGNVDKL
+565 PRASKLIGGDVKL

-621 ATCDIV
+621 ATRDIV

-645 QKVKDGYAASLLG
+645 QKVKDGYATSLLG
-658 NNASVDSVSQDL
+658 DNASANSITQEL

-728 VTQPVADTF
+728 VTQPVADTL
-737 VMVQSSLTYE
+737 VTVQSSLTYE
-747 KYVALAEAHPEN
+747 KYAALAEAHPEN

-764 LVNQPVSAKYRIVG
+764 LVNQPVSATYRIVG
-778 TTDHSDPQILVNFQL
+778 TTDHSDPQISVNFQL
-793 IGVDAKGNDEV
+793 VGVDAKGNDEV
-804 WSDGAQGI
+804 WSDGAQGV
-812 AFGSTADALIEQ
+812 AFASTADALIEQ
-824 VLNAC
+824 VLNAR
-829 ELKHTSSTSAYGYY
+829 ELKHTSSTSEYGYY

-882 LNPGDSIVLYY
+882 LSPGDSVVLYY
-893 SAFGDTLDDI
+893 SAFGDTLDNI

-935 AEEGMTAAAL
+935 AEEGMTAATL
-945 TKKVLERYGMNCDPG
+945 TKKVLERYGMTCDPG
-960 MWTIFAKDGG
+960 MWIISANAGG
-970 MLPNGETSLG
+970 ALPNGETSLG

-1001 NELASTYKVQP
+1001 NKLASTYKVQP
-1012 GDKISWYYAGKGAEL
+1012 GDKISWYYAGEGAEL

-1052 GGAGA
+1052 GGTGA
-1057 TTTGNTPVAKTDA
+1057 ITSGNTPVAKTDA

-1097 GKLYVVSS
+1097 GKLYVVSA

-1119 LARLQLIDPATG
+1119 FARLQLIDPATG
-1131 AVAKQITLGSTMDST
+1131 AVAKQIALGSTMDSA

-1152 DGIIIIPLTGGYLQ
+1152 DGIIVVPLTGGYLQ

-1172 LETLWVSDAFANQ
+1172 FETLWVSDAFANQ
-1185 NVSTLMVSDGYVYLA
+1185 NLSTLTISDGYVYLA
-1200 TVDSFDKSWSASA
+1200 TVDSFDDSWSASA

-1226 AGSFTNSDA
+1226 AGSFTDDGA
-1235 GYYWAGGVMAGDYYV
+1235 GYYWAGGVIAGDYYV
-1250 VADDMGGVSVFSADL
+1250 VADDMGGVSVFSTDL
-1265 SSKVSSLAASSASF
+1265 SRKVSFVNASSAGF
-1279 RSTLVVDGDNIYAVS
+1279 RSTLVVDGDSIYAVS

-1305 VAGNLSETGKVQFAG
+1305 AAGNLSETGKVQFAG
-1320 CSTSTPTISGGYAFV
+1320 YSTSTPTISGGYAFV
-1335 GGSDDYKVGGSDDHK
+1335 GGSDDCK

-1393 YFTLNGVQG
+1393 YFTLNGAQG

-1429 GVGFAQYCM
+1429 GAGFAQYCM

-1466 EAIGPVT
+1466 EATEPVT
-1473 PADPK
+1473 PTDPK

-1484 PSGGNGGASGNDG
+1484 LSGGNGGASGNDG

-1505 GYVALAA
+1505 GYVAPAA
-1512 TPIDNAQ
+1512 TPID
-1519 TDASKEGE
+1519 DADKADAAKAEE
-1527 SDDAVAARS
+1527 SDDAATARS
-1536 VADGEEDI
+1536 AAGGEEDI

-1563 PFVLLS
+1563 PFVLLT
-1569 VGGLGLAGAV
+1569 VGGLGLAGAA

>member
-6 KFVRTN
+6 KFVRAN
-12 APDDSAAQN
+12 ARDDSAAQN
-21 KSAQKSETL
+21 KTAQKSETM
-30 KTSLRQ
+30 KTPLRQ
-36 RALASFMAVVMATAM
+36 RMLASFMAVVMATAM
-51 TPSLAFADSGAK
+51 TPSLAFADVAAK
-63 TAEGEASAL
+63 AAESEALAL

-77 DLAAESVGS
+77 DLAAEIVGS

-130 VGVNAQQGS
+130 VGVNAQQDS

-159 VCIGDV
+159 VYIEDV
-165 SIQNESGKNVTS
+165 SIQNESGKNVTLG
-177 DYAPAV
+177 YAPAV

-192 ATYYDEYEWDDVELT
+192 ATYYDEYEWDDVEIA

-219 IGPSKA
+219 IGTDQA
-225 SAHSA
+225 SSHVA

-235 VEGANSREL
+235 IEGANSREL

-251 GKYVLCYVTYGKW
+251 GRYVLCYVTYNNGDTK
-264 GTKDTD
+264 GTA

-275 VEAGEVT
+275 IEGDAVA
-282 PSNPDAAKLAEVAKK
+282 PSSPDAAKLAEAAKK

-307 GADSNIVD
+307 GADANIVD
-315 MLVAKLQ
+315 MLAAKLQ

-332 LKSVSFEGSDP
+332 LKSVSFGGSDP

-358 FLSSADKTVLTDWSL
+358 FLSPAEKTVSDYWSI
-373 LRQFKPTYTLTL
+373 LRQFTPTYALTL
-385 GEESVEF
+385 GEESIEF
-392 TPSSSST
+392 TPSLSSM
-399 LPWDDA
+399 LPWNDA
-405 KVEAYLSG
+405 RVKDYLSG
-413 LLDSAELTPSVKSG
+413 LLDSAELTASVKSG
-427 VVESSVKEEVLPSFL
+427 VAESSVKEETLPGTL
-442 YVDGKKI
+442 YSNGKKV

-456 SDASAAKVTSSYD
+456 SDSAVAKITSSYD
-469 SDYSTVYKVAYTHGN
+469 SNYDTVYKVAYTHGSA
-484 GDVTVQ
+484 DAAVQ
-490 LSASAQLFV
+490 LNVSAQMFV

-505 PSVSANRA
+505 PGTSVDRPCD
-513 YNVKVASKSAEDIA
+513 VKVASKSAEDIA

-534 AALAQIDGKIADY
+534 AALAQIDGLVVAYDDTSKG
-547 ADKNKAVDLS
+547 VDLS
-557 AIESDFVL
+557 AVESDFIL
-565 PRASKLIKGNVDKL
+565 PRASKLVRGDVKL

-589 KINGYRAVVTR
+589 KINGYRVIVAP

-621 ATCDIV
+621 ATRDIV

-636 EIDAAVAFM
+636 EIDAAVEFM
-645 QKVKDGYAASLLG
+645 QKVKSDYAASLLG

-675 AVLQDDGTVSYSKK
+675 ASLQEDGTVSYSKK

-697 ADLPGYD
+697 VDLPGYD

-713 FKSDNSSVVADETLR
+713 FKSGNSSVVADETLR
-728 VTQPVADTF
+728 VTQPVADTL
-737 VMVQSSLTYE
+737 VTVQSLLSYE

-764 LVNQPVSAKYRIVG
+764 LVNQPVSATYRIVG
-778 TTDHSDPQILVNFQL
+778 TTDHSDPQISVDFQL
-793 IGVDAKGNDEV
+793 VGVDAKGNDEV
-804 WSDGAQGI
+804 WSDGAQGV
-812 AFGSTADALIEQ
+812 AFGSTADTLIEQ

-829 ELKHTSSTSAYGYY
+829 EFKHTSSTSEYGYY

-867 FVNGKPSEVG
+867 FVNGKASEVG
-877 ASSVV
+877 ASGVA

-893 SAFGDTLDDI
+893 SAFGDTLDNI
-903 GKATFVST
+903 GKAIFIST

-922 DVVWAPET
+922 DIVWVPET

-945 TKKVLERYGMNCDPG
+945 TKKVLERYGMSCDDG
-960 MWTIFAKDGG
+960 MWTISSKDGG
-970 MLPNGETSLG
+970 MLPNGADSLG
-980 SKEVAPGQFLWW
+980 SAQDVQGNWQCW

-1001 NELASTYKVQP
+1001 GEFASTYKVQP
-1012 GDKISWYYAGKGAEL
+1012 GDKIAWYFAGDGAEL

-1057 TTTGNTPVAKTDA
+1057 ITSGNTPVAKTDA
-1070 AWSSSLLTDKEREL
+1070 AWSSSLLTDEEREL
-1084 GASSSASTPLVVD
+1084 GATPSASTPLVVD
-1097 GKLYVVSS
+1097 GKIYIVSS
-1105 SSYFDPTTQVYTSS
+1105 SSYYDASTGVFTSG

-1131 AVAKQITLGSTMDST
+1131 AIAKTVALGSTMDSA

-1152 DGIIIIPLTGGYLQ
+1152 DGIIIVPLTGGYLQ

-1185 NVSTLMVSDGYVYLA
+1185 SLSTLTVSDGYVYLA
-1200 TVDSFDKSWSASA
+1200 TVDSFGDNWSASA

-1226 AGSFTNSDA
+1226 AGSFTNDGA
-1235 GYYWAGGVMAGDYYV
+1235 GYYWAGGVIVGDYYV

-1265 SSKVSSLAASSASF
+1265 SCKVTSVSASPAGF
-1279 RSTLVVDGDNIYAVS
+1279 RSALVVDGDSIYAVS

-1305 VAGNLSETGKVQFAG
+1305 AAGGLSVTGEAKFAG
-1320 CSTSTPTISGGYAFV
+1320 YSTSTPTVSGGYAFV
-1335 GGSDDYKVGGSDDHK
+1335 GGSDNYK
-1350 GVLACIKLSDLSVTK
+1350 GVLACINLSDLSVTK
-1365 VTKADGE
+1365 ITKADGE
-1372 LLPFESKS
+1372 SLPFESKS

-1386 RNGKTYV
+1386 RNGKMYV
-1393 YFTLNGVQG
+1393 YFTLNGAQG

-1466 EAIGPVT
+1466 EATEPVT
-1473 PADPK
+1473 PTDPK

-1484 PSGGNGGASGNDG
+1484 PGGGSQSSASGNGG

-1505 GYVALAA
+1505 GYVAPAA
-1512 TPIDNAQ
+1512 TPID
-1519 TDASKEGE
+1519 DADAGKAEG
-1527 SDDAVAARS
+1527 SDDVATPRS
-1536 VADGEEDI
+1536 AAGGEENI
-1544 MLISM
+1544 MPISM
-1549 DDGADQPVKGGTPL
+1549 DDGADQPVKGETSL

-1569 VGGLGLAGAV
+1569 VGGFGLACAA
-1579 AWMIGA
+1579 AWLIGA
-1585 RRRNFGR
+1585 KRRNFGR

>member
-6 KFVRTN
+6 KFVRAN

-21 KSAQKSETL
+21 KTAQKSETL
-30 KTSLRQ
+30 KTSLWR
-36 RALASFMAVVMATAM
+36 RTLASFMAVVMATAM

-63 TAEGEASAL
+63 AAEDEAVASHSVAKVAAVSDSESA
-72 PAAKV
+72 AAK
-77 DLAAESVGS
+77 DAAE
-86 EGAFNSGATTENVE
+86 
-100 APQAAAGEEP
+100 APKAETSNADADSAAA
-110 AGKATD
+110 
-116 SVAAVEASDEAGIS
+116 SVAADAGVVVQPVDEGS
-130 VGVNAQQGS
+130 SEQGVQ
-139 AEDKAAAAD
+139 
-148 DGEDGIALASD
+148 LASD
-159 VCIGDV
+159 DADANSADAAAYAAKSVTVDSATIHNASDQDV
-165 SIQNESGKNVTS
+165 TRTYGS
-177 DYAPAV
+177 APAV
-183 KVGDTVKFV
+183 KVGDTVKLV
-192 ATYYDEYEWDDVELT
+192 ATYEEYDDYWDDYEDVELT
-207 DSEYAQLTYQWY
+207 DSEYAQLTYQCY
-219 IGPSKA
+219 IGQNRA

-235 VEGANSREL
+235 IEGANSREL

-282 PSNPDAAKLAEVAKK
+282 PSNPDAAKLAEVVKK

-307 GADSNIVD
+307 GTDSNIVD
-315 MLVAKLQ
+315 MLAAKLQ

-332 LKSVSFEGSDP
+332 LKSVSFGGSDP

-358 FLSSADKTVLTDWSL
+358 FLSPAEKTVSYDWSI
-373 LRQFKPTYTLTL
+373 LRQFKPTYVLTL

-392 TPSSSST
+392 TPSSNSMLS
-399 LPWDDA
+399 WDDA

-413 LLDSAELTPSVKSG
+413 LLNSAEITASVKSG
-427 VVESSVKEEVLPSFL
+427 VAESSVKEEVLPSFL
-442 YVDGKKI
+442 YADGKKV

-456 SDASAAKVTSSYD
+456 SDESAAKVTSSYD
-469 SDYSTVYKVAYTHGN
+469 SDYNTVYKVTYTHGN
-484 GDVTVQ
+484 GDATVQ
-490 LSASAQLFV
+490 LSASAQLLV
-499 PGYGNA
+499 PGYGSA
-505 PSVSANRA
+505 PSVSVDRV
-513 YNVKVASKSAEDIA
+513 YDVKVASKSAEDIA

-534 AALAQIDGKIADY
+534 AALAQIDGLVVAYDDTSKG
-547 ADKNKAVDLS
+547 VDLS
-557 AIESDFVL
+557 AVESDFIL
-565 PRASKLIKGNVDKL
+565 PRARKLIRGNVNL

-589 KINGYRAVVTR
+589 KINGYRVIVTP

-607 QATITATLTRDGVV
+607 QAVITATLTRDGVV
-621 ATCDIV
+621 AARDIV
-627 VNIKPIDEA
+627 VNVKPIDEA

-728 VTQPVADTF
+728 VTQPVADTL
-737 VMVQSSLTYE
+737 VTVQSSLTYE
-747 KYVALAEAHPEN
+747 KYAALAEAHPEN

-764 LVNQPVSAKYRIVG
+764 LVNQPVSATYRIVG
-778 TTDHSDPQILVNFQL
+778 ATDHSDPQISVNFQL
-793 IGVDAKGNDEV
+793 VGVGTKGNDEV

-935 AEEGMTAAAL
+935 AEEGMTAVAL
-945 TKKVLERYGMNCDPG
+945 TKKVLERYGMISADG
-960 MWTIFAKDGG
+960 MWTISAKDGG

-980 SKEVAPGQFLWW
+980 SKQDAQGNWLWW

-1012 GDKISWYYAGKGAEL
+1012 GDKIAWYFAGDGAEL
-1027 PKADVETNPK
+1027 PKSDVETNPK

-1057 TTTGNTPVAKTDA
+1057 ITSGNTPVAKTDV

-1097 GKLYVVSS
+1097 GKLYVVSA

-1131 AVAKQITLGSTMDST
+1131 AVAKQITLGSTVDSS

-1152 DGIIIIPLTGGYLQ
+1152 DGIIVVPLTGGYLQ

-1185 NVSTLMVSDGYVYLA
+1185 NLSTLTISDGYVYLA
-1200 TVDSFDKSWSASA
+1200 TVDSFDDSWSASA

-1226 AGSFTNSDA
+1226 AGSFTDDGA
-1235 GYYWAGGVMAGDYYV
+1235 GYYWAGGVIVGDYYV

-1265 SSKVSSLAASSASF
+1265 SRKVSSVSASPAGF
-1279 RSTLVVDGDNIYAVS
+1279 RSTLVVDGDSIYAIS

-1305 VAGNLSETGKVQFAG
+1305 AAGDLSETGKVQFAG
-1320 CSTSTPTISGGYAFV
+1320 YSTSTPTISGGYAFV
-1335 GGSDDYKVGGSDDHK
+1335 GGSDDYK

-1380 TPLVST
+1380 TPLVSM

-1393 YFTLNGVQG
+1393 YFTLNGAQG

-1466 EAIGPVT
+1466 EATEPVT

-1484 PSGGNGGASGNDG
+1484 PGDGNGGVSGNDG

-1505 GYVALAA
+1505 GYVAPAA
-1512 TPIDNAQ
+1512 TPID
-1519 TDASKEGE
+1519 DADADKADAAKVEE
-1527 SDDAVAARS
+1527 SDDAATTRSAAG
-1536 VADGEEDI
+1536 GEEGI

-1569 VGGLGLAGAV
+1569 VGGLGLVGAA

>member
-21 KSAQKSETL
+21 KTAQKSETL

-63 TAEGEASAL
+63 AAEGEASASHSVVKVAAASDGESA
-72 PAAKV
+72 AAKDAV
-77 DLAAESVGS
+77 DAPKAEASS
-86 EGAFNSGATTENVE
+86 ADADS
-100 APQAAAGEEP
+100 AAA
-110 AGKATD
+110 
-116 SVAAVEASDEAGIS
+116 SVAADAGVVVQPVDEGS
-130 VGVNAQQGS
+130 SEQGVQ
-139 AEDKAAAAD
+139 
-148 DGEDGIALASD
+148 LASD
-159 VCIGDV
+159 DADANSADAAAYAAKSVTVDSATIHNASDQDV
-165 SIQNESGKNVTS
+165 TRTYGS
-177 DYAPAV
+177 APAV
-183 KVGDTVKFV
+183 KVGDAVKLV
-192 ATYYDEYEWDDVELT
+192 ATYEEYDDYSGYYDDVELT

-235 VEGANSREL
+235 IEGANSREL

-297 LSTWKPVLKY
+297 LSAWKPVLKY

-322 ELGYSDVTPS
+322 ELDYSDVTPS

-405 KVEAYLSG
+405 KVEAYLSC

-427 VVESSVKEEVLPSFL
+427 VAESSVKEETLPSFL
-442 YVDGKKI
+442 YVDGKKV

-456 SDASAAKVTSSYD
+456 SDESAAKITD

-513 YNVKVASKSAEDIA
+513 YEMKVASKSAEDIA

-534 AALAQIDGKIADY
+534 AALAQIDGKIVDY
-547 ADKNKAVDLS
+547 ADKNKAVDPS
-557 AIESDFVL
+557 AVESDFTL
-565 PRASKLIKGNVDKL
+565 PRAGKLIKGSVKL
-579 SYSSSDDSVL
+579 SYSSSDESVL
-589 KINGYRAVVTR
+589 KIDGYRAVVTR
-600 DIAGGTN
+600 DIAGGTK
-607 QATITATLTRDGVV
+607 QATITAALTRDGVV
-621 ATCDIV
+621 ATRDIV
-627 VNIKPIDEA
+627 VNVKPIDEA

-675 AVLQDDGTVSYSKK
+675 ASLQEDGTVSYSKK

-697 ADLPGYD
+697 VDLPGYD

-728 VTQPVADTF
+728 VTQPVADTL
-737 VMVQSSLTYE
+737 VTVQSSLTYE

-764 LVNQPVSAKYRIVG
+764 LVNQPVSATYRIVG
-778 TTDHSDPQILVNFQL
+778 TTDHSDPQISVNFQL
-793 IGVDAKGNDEV
+793 VGVDAKGNDQV

-812 AFGSTADALIEQ
+812 AFGSTADALIER

-829 ELKHTSSTSAYGYY
+829 DLKHTSSTSEYGYY

-867 FVNGKPSEVG
+867 FVNGKASEVG
-877 ASSVV
+877 ASSVT

-922 DVVWAPET
+922 DVIWAPET

-935 AEEGMTAAAL
+935 AEEGTTAAAL
-945 TKKVLERYGMNCDPG
+945 TKKVLERYGMNCDDG

-980 SKEVAPGQFLWW
+980 SKQDAQGNWLWW

-1012 GDKISWYYAGKGAEL
+1012 GDKISWYYAGEGAEL

-1070 AWSSSLLTDKEREL
+1070 AWSSSLLTNKEREL

-1119 LARLQLIDPATG
+1119 FARLQLIDPATG

-1152 DGIIIIPLTGGYLQ
+1152 DGIIVIPLTGGYLQ

-1250 VADDMGGVSVFSADL
+1250 VVDDMGGVSVFSADL
-1265 SSKVSSLAASSASF
+1265 SSKVSSLVASSAGF
-1279 RSTLVVDGDNIYAVS
+1279 RSTLVADGDNIYAVS

-1305 VAGNLSETGKVQFAG
+1305 AAGNLSETGKVQFAG
-1320 CSTSTPTISGGYAFV
+1320 YSTSTPTISGGYAFV
-1335 GGSDDYKVGGSDDHK
+1335 GGSDDYK
-1350 GVLACIKLSDLSVTK
+1350 GVLACIRLSDLSVTK

-1393 YFTLNGVQG
+1393 YFTLNGAQG

-1429 GVGFAQYCM
+1429 GVGFAQCCM

-1505 GYVALAA
+1505 GYVAPAA
-1512 TPIDNAQ
+1512 TPID
-1519 TDASKEGE
+1519 DADADKADAAKAEE
-1527 SDDAVAARS
+1527 SDDAATTRS
-1536 VADGEEDI
+1536 AADGEEDI

-1569 VGGLGLAGAV
+1569 VGGLGLAGAA

>member
-6 KFVRTN
+6 KFVRAN

-21 KSAQKSETL
+21 KTAQKSETL
-30 KTSLRQ
+30 KTSLWR
-36 RALASFMAVVMATAM
+36 RTLASFMAVVMATAM

-63 TAEGEASAL
+63 AAEDEAAASHSVAKVAAASDGESAAAKDAA
-72 PAAKV
+72 AAKV
-77 DLAAESVGS
+77 VDADS
-86 EGAFNSGATTENVE
+86 
-100 APQAAAGEEP
+100 AAA
-110 AGKATD
+110 
-116 SVAAVEASDEAGIS
+116 SVAADAGVVVQPVDEGSSEQGI
-130 VGVNAQQGS
+130 Q
-139 AEDKAAAAD
+139 
-148 DGEDGIALASD
+148 LASD
-159 VCIGDV
+159 DADADSADAAAYAAKSVTVDSATIHNASDQDV
-165 SIQNESGKNVTS
+165 TRTYGS
-177 DYAPAV
+177 APAV
-183 KVGDTVKFV
+183 KVGDTVKLV
-192 ATYYDEYEWDDVELT
+192 AMCEYEDYLGDYEDVELT

-219 IGPSKA
+219 IGTERA

-230 TGYSA
+230 SGYSA
-235 VEGANSREL
+235 IDGANSREL

-282 PSNPDAAKLAEVAKK
+282 PSNPDAAKLAEAAKK
-297 LSTWKPVLKY
+297 LSTWKPVPAY
-307 GADSNIVD
+307 GADTNIVG
-315 MLVAKLQ
+315 MLKSKLQ
-322 ELGYSDVTPS
+322 ELGYSDVAPS
-332 LKSVSFEGSDP
+332 LKSVSFGGSDP

-358 FLSSADKTVLTDWSL
+358 FLSPADKTASYDWSV
-373 LRQFKPTYTLTL
+373 LRQFQPTYTLTL

-392 TPSSSST
+392 TPSSNSM
-399 LPWDDA
+399 LPWNDA
-405 KVEAYLSG
+405 KVEAYLSD
-413 LLDSAELTPSVKSG
+413 LLDSAELTASVKSG
-427 VVESSVKEEVLPSFL
+427 VAESSVKEETLPGTL
-442 YVDGKKI
+442 YSNGKKV

-456 SDASAAKVTSSYD
+456 SDESAAKVTSSND
-469 SDYSTVYKVAYTHGN
+469 SDYNTVYKVAYTHGSA
-484 GDVTVQ
+484 DAAVQ
-490 LSASAQLFV
+490 LNVSVKMFV
-499 PGYGNA
+499 SGYGNA
-505 PSVSANRA
+505 PGTSVDRA
-513 YNVKVASKSAEDIA
+513 YQVKVASKSAEDIA

-557 AIESDFVL
+557 AVESDFIL
-565 PRASKLIKGNVDKL
+565 PRARKLIRGSVNL

-589 KINGYRAVVTR
+589 KINGYRVIVTP

-607 QATITATLTRDGVV
+607 QATITATLTRNGIT
-621 ATCDIV
+621 ATRDIV
-627 VNIKPIDEA
+627 VSVKPIDEA

-645 QKVKDGYAASLLG
+645 QKVKADYAASLLG

-675 AVLQDDGTVSYSKK
+675 AVLQDDGAVSYSKK

-713 FKSDNSSVVADETLR
+713 FKSGNSSVVADETLR
-728 VTQPVADTF
+728 VTQPVADTL
-737 VMVQSSLTYE
+737 VTVQSLLSYE
-747 KYVALAEAHPEN
+747 KYAALAEAHPEN

-764 LVNQPVSAKYRIVG
+764 LVNQPVSATYRIVG
-778 TTDHSDPQILVNFQL
+778 TTDHSDPQISVDFQ
-793 IGVDAKGNDEV
+793 IVGVDDKGNDEV
-804 WSDGAQGI
+804 WSDGTQGV
-812 AFGSTADALIEQ
+812 AFGSTADTLIEQ

-829 ELKHTSSTSAYGYY
+829 ALKHTSSTSEYGYY

-893 SAFGDTLDDI
+893 SAFGDTLDNI
-903 GKATFVST
+903 GKATFIST

-922 DVVWAPET
+922 DIVWAPET

-945 TKKVLERYGMNCDPG
+945 TKKVLEHYGMSCDPG
-960 MWTIFAKDGG
+960 MWTISSKDGG
-970 MLPNGETSLG
+970 KLPNGETSLG
-980 SKEVAPGQFLWW
+980 SKQDAQGNWLWW

-1001 NELASTYKVQP
+1001 GELASTYKVQP
-1012 GDKISWYYAGKGAEL
+1012 GDKIAWYFAGDGAEL

-1057 TTTGNTPVAKTDA
+1057 ITSGNTPVAKTDA

-1084 GASSSASTPLVVD
+1084 GATPSASTPLVVD
-1097 GKLYVVSS
+1097 GRIYIVSS
-1105 SSYFDPTTQVYTSS
+1105 SSYYDASTGVSTSG

-1131 AVAKQITLGSTMDST
+1131 AIAKTVALGSTMDSA

-1152 DGIIIIPLTGGYLQ
+1152 DGIIIVPLTGGYLQ

-1185 NVSTLMVSDGYVYLA
+1185 SLSTLTVSDGYVYLA
-1200 TVDSFDKSWSASA
+1200 TVDSFGDNWSASA

-1226 AGSFTNSDA
+1226 AGSFTNDGA
-1235 GYYWAGGVMAGDYYV
+1235 GYYWAGGVIVGDYYV

-1265 SSKVSSLAASSASF
+1265 SCKVASVSASPAGF
-1279 RSTLVVDGDNIYAVS
+1279 RSALVVDGDSIYAVS

-1305 VAGNLSETGKVQFAG
+1305 AAGGLSVTGEAKFAG
-1320 CSTSTPTISGGYAFV
+1320 YSTSTPTISGGYAFV
-1335 GGSDDYKVGGSDDHK
+1335 GGSDNYK
-1350 GVLACIKLSDLSVTK
+1350 GVLACINLSDLSVTK
-1365 VTKADGE
+1365 ITKADGE

-1380 TPLVST
+1380 TPLVSS

-1466 EAIGPVT
+1466 EATEPVT

-1484 PSGGNGGASGNDG
+1484 PGDGNGGASGNDG

-1505 GYVALAA
+1505 GYVAPAA
-1512 TPIDNAQ
+1512 TPID
-1519 TDASKEGE
+1519 DADADKADAAKAEE
-1527 SDDAVAARS
+1527 SDDAATTRSAAG
-1536 VADGEEDI
+1536 GEEDI

-1563 PFVLLS
+1563 PFVLLG
-1569 VGGLGLAGAV
+1569 VGGLGLAGAA

>member
-21 KSAQKSETL
+21 KTAQKSETL

-36 RALASFMAVVMATAM
+36 RALASFMAVAMATAM

-63 TAEGEASAL
+63 AAEGEALTSKATVTDA
-72 PAAKV
+72 PAAN
-77 DLAAESVGS
+77 DEADSVKDASSGK
-86 EGAFNSGATTENVE
+86 AGATEHVADE
-100 APQAAAGEEP
+100 
-110 AGKATD
+110 
-116 SVAAVEASDEAGIS
+116 AAVTSEA
-130 VGVNAQQGS
+130 NARQGA
-139 AEDKAAAAD
+139 AEDKAAAVD
-148 DGEDGIALASD
+148 DGSQDGTALAST
-159 VCIGDV
+159 VYIEDV
-165 SIQNESGKNVTS
+165 SIQNASGKNLTLS
-177 DYAPAV
+177 SAPAV

-192 ATYYDEYEWDDVELT
+192 ATYFDEYEWDDVEIT
-207 DSEYAQLTYQWY
+207 DSEYAQLTYQWH
-219 IGPSKA
+219 IGPNRA

-230 TGYSA
+230 AGYTA
-235 VEGANSREL
+235 IDGANSREL

-275 VEAGEVT
+275 VGAGEVT
-282 PSNPDAAKLAEVAKK
+282 PSNPDAAKLAEAAKK

-307 GADSNIVD
+307 GTDSNIVD
-315 MLVAKLQ
+315 MLAAELQ

-332 LKSVSFEGSDP
+332 LKSVSFVGSDP
-343 AQQGGIAD
+343 AQQGGIAN

-358 FLSSADKTVLTDWSL
+358 FLSPAKKTVSYDWL
-373 LRQFKPTYTLTL
+373 ILRQFKLTYTLTL

-392 TPSSSST
+392 TPSSNSM
-399 LPWDDA
+399 LPWDEA
-405 KVEAYLSG
+405 KVEAYLSS
-413 LLDSAELTPSVKSG
+413 LLDSAEPTASVKSG
-427 VVESSVKEEVLPSFL
+427 VAESSVKEETLPSFL
-442 YVDGKKI
+442 YVDGKKV

-469 SDYSTVYKVAYTHGN
+469 SDYNTVYKVAYTHGN
-484 GDVTVQ
+484 GDADVQ
-490 LSASAQLFV
+490 LSASAQLLV
-499 PGYGNA
+499 PGYGGA
-505 PSVSANRA
+505 PSVSADRA
-513 YNVKVASKSAEDIA
+513 YDVKVASKSAEDIA
-527 AEKAELE
+527 ADKAELE

-557 AIESDFVL
+557 AVESDFVL
-565 PRASKLIKGNVDKL
+565 PTARKLIRGNVKL

-589 KINGYRAVVTR
+589 KINGYRVIVTP

-607 QATITATLTRDGVV
+607 QATIAATLTRDGVV
-621 ATCDIV
+621 ATRDIV
-627 VNIKPIDEA
+627 VNVKPIDEA
-636 EIDAAVAFM
+636 EIDAAVVFM

-658 NNASVDSVSQDL
+658 SNASVDSVSQDL

-675 AVLQDDGTVSYSKK
+675 ASLQEDGTVSYSKE

-697 ADLPGYD
+697 VDLPGYD

-713 FKSDNSSVVADETLR
+713 FKSGNSSVVDDETLR
-728 VTQPVADTF
+728 VTQPVADTL
-737 VMVQSSLTYE
+737 VTVQSSLTYE
-747 KYVALAEAHPEN
+747 KYAALAEAHPEN
-759 AKLQS
+759 AKLQG
-764 LVNQPVSAKYRIVG
+764 LVNQPVSATYRIVG
-778 TTDHSDPQILVNFQL
+778 TTDHSDPQISVNFQL
-793 IGVDAKGNDEV
+793 VGVDTKGNDEV

-812 AFGSTADALIEQ
+812 AFGSTADVLIEQ

-854 LGYDAATGKYWQL
+854 FGYDAATGKYWQL

-945 TKKVLERYGMNCDPG
+945 TKKVLERYGMNCDDG
-960 MWTIFAKDGG
+960 MWAISAKDGG

-980 SKEVAPGQFLWW
+980 SKQDAQGNLQWW

-1012 GDKISWYYAGKGAEL
+1012 GDKIAWYFAGDGAEL

-1057 TTTGNTPVAKTDA
+1057 ITSGNTPVAKTDA
-1070 AWSSSLLTDKEREL
+1070 AWSGSLLTDKEREL
-1084 GASSSASTPLVVD
+1084 GATPSASTPLVVD
-1097 GKLYVVSS
+1097 GKLYVVSA

-1131 AVAKQITLGSTMDST
+1131 AVAKQITLGSMMDST

-1152 DGIIIIPLTGGYLQ
+1152 DGIIVVPLAGGYLQ

-1185 NVSTLMVSDGYVYLA
+1185 SLSTLTISDGYVYLA
-1200 TVDSFDKSWSASA
+1200 TVDSFDDSWSASA

-1226 AGSFTNSDA
+1226 AGSFTDDGA
-1235 GYYWAGGVMAGDYYV
+1235 GYYWAGGVIVGDYYV

-1265 SSKVSSLAASSASF
+1265 SRKVSSVSASPAGF
-1279 RSTLVVDGDNIYAVS
+1279 RSALVIDGDNIYAVS

-1305 VAGNLSETGKVQFAG
+1305 AAGNLSETGKVQFAG
-1320 CSTSTPTISGGYAFV
+1320 YSTSTPTISGGYAFV
-1335 GGSDDYKVGGSDDHK
+1335 GGSDDYK
-1350 GVLACIKLSDLSVTK
+1350 GVLACIELSDLSVTK

-1393 YFTLNGVQG
+1393 YFTLNGAQG

-1466 EAIGPVT
+1466 EATEPVT
-1473 PADPK
+1473 PADPE
-1478 PVPGGQ
+1478 PVPDGQ
-1484 PSGGNGGASGNDG
+1484 PGGGNGGASGNDG
-1497 DNNGSQLG
+1497 GNNGSQLG
-1505 GYVALAA
+1505 GYVAPAA
-1512 TPIDNAQ
+1512 TPID
-1519 TDASKEGE
+1519 DADADKADAAKAEE
-1527 SDDAVAARS
+1527 SDDAATTQSAAG
-1536 VADGEEDI
+1536 GEEDI

-1569 VGGLGLAGAV
+1569 VGGLGLAGAA

>member
-6 KFVRTN
+6 KFVRAN

-21 KSAQKSETL
+21 KTAQKSETL

-63 TAEGEASAL
+63 
-72 PAAKV
+72 
-77 DLAAESVGS
+77 AAED
-86 EGAFNSGATTENVE
+86 E
-100 APQAAAGEEP
+100 AAASQ
-110 AGKATD
+110 AVAK
-116 SVAAVEASDEAGIS
+116 VAAVSDGESAAAKDAVDAPKAEAAKAQQEDQSVDEAEAEQ
-130 VGVNAQQGS
+130 GVQ
-139 AEDKAAAAD
+139 
-148 DGEDGIALASD
+148 LASD
-159 VCIGDV
+159 DADANSADAAAYSAKSVTVDSATIHNASNQDV
-165 SIQNESGKNVTS
+165 TRTYGS
-177 DYAPAV
+177 APAV
-183 KVGDTVKFV
+183 KVGDTVKLV
-192 ATYYDEYEWDDVELT
+192 ATYEEYDDYWDAYEDVELT

-219 IGPSKA
+219 IGQNRA

-235 VEGANSREL
+235 IEGANSREL

-297 LSTWKPVLKY
+297 LSTWKPVPTY

-315 MLVAKLQ
+315 MLAAKLQ
-322 ELGYSDVTPS
+322 VLGCSDVTPS
-332 LKSVSFEGSDP
+332 LKSVSFGGSDP

-358 FLSSADKTVLTDWSL
+358 FLSPAEKTVSYDWSI
-373 LRQFKPTYTLTL
+373 LRQFKPTYVLTL
-385 GEESVEF
+385 GEESAEF
-392 TPSSSST
+392 APSSNSM
-399 LPWDDA
+399 LPWDDV

-413 LLDSAELTPSVKSG
+413 LLDSAELTASVKSG
-427 VVESSVKEEVLPSFL
+427 VAESSVKEETLPSFL

-469 SDYSTVYKVAYTHGN
+469 SDYNTVYKVAYTHGN
-484 GDVTVQ
+484 GDADVQ
-490 LSASAQLFV
+490 LSASAQLLV
-499 PGYGNA
+499 PGYENA
-505 PSVSANRA
+505 PSVSADRA
-513 YNVKVASKSAEDIA
+513 YNVKVASKSAEGIA

-621 ATCDIV
+621 ATRDIV

-704 SMAGTNWRT
+704 SMVGTNWRT
-713 FKSDNSSVVADETLR
+713 FKSDNSSVVDDETLR
-728 VTQPVADTF
+728 VTQPVADTL

-747 KYVALAEAHPEN
+747 KYAALAEAHPEN

-764 LVNQPVSAKYRIVG
+764 LVNQPVSATYRIVG
-778 TTDHSDPQILVNFQL
+778 TTDHSDPQISVNFQL
-793 IGVDAKGNDEV
+793 VGVDAKSNDEV

-812 AFGSTADALIEQ
+812 AFGSTADALIER

-829 ELKHTSSTSAYGYY
+829 DLKHTSSTSEYGYY

-867 FVNGKPSEVG
+867 FVNGKVSEVG
-877 ASSVV
+877 ASSVT

-917 DASGK
+917 DTSGK

-935 AEEGMTAAAL
+935 TEEGMTAAAL
-945 TKKVLERYGMNCDPG
+945 TKKVLERYGMDCDPG
-960 MWTIFAKDGG
+960 MWTISAKDGG

-980 SKEVAPGQFLWW
+980 SKEVAPSQFLWW

-1012 GDKISWYYAGKGAEL
+1012 GDKISWYYAGEGAEL

-1052 GGAGA
+1052 GGTGA
-1057 TTTGNTPVAKTDA
+1057 ITSGNTPVAKTDA

-1097 GKLYVVSS
+1097 GKLYVVSA

-1131 AVAKQITLGSTMDST
+1131 AVAKQITLGSTMDSA

-1152 DGIIIIPLTGGYLQ
+1152 DGIIVVPLTGGYLQ

-1185 NVSTLMVSDGYVYLA
+1185 NLSTLMVFDGYVYLA

-1226 AGSFTNSDA
+1226 AGSSTNSEA
-1235 GYYWAGGVMAGDYYV
+1235 GYYWAGSVIAGDYYV
-1250 VADDMGGVSVFSADL
+1250 VADDMGGVSVFSTDL
-1265 SSKVSSLAASSASF
+1265 SRKVSFVNASSAGF
-1279 RSTLVVDGDNIYAVS
+1279 RSTLVADGDNIYAVS

-1320 CSTSTPTISGGYAFV
+1320 YSTSTPTISGGYAFV
-1335 GGSDDYKVGGSDDHK
+1335 GGSDDYK
-1350 GVLACIKLSDLSVTK
+1350 GVLACVNLSDLSVTK

-1393 YFTLNGVQG
+1393 YFTLNGAQG

-1466 EAIGPVT
+1466 EATEPVT

-1484 PSGGNGGASGNDG
+1484 PGGGNGGASGNDG

-1505 GYVALAA
+1505 GYVAPAA
-1512 TPIDNAQ
+1512 TPID
-1519 TDASKEGE
+1519 DADKADAAKAEE
-1527 SDDAVAARS
+1527 SDDAATARS
-1536 VADGEEDI
+1536 AAGGEEDI

-1569 VGGLGLAGAV
+1569 VGGLGLAGAA

>member
-6 KFVRTN
+6 KFVRAN

-21 KSAQKSETL
+21 KTAQKSETL
-30 KTSLRQ
+30 KTSLWR
-36 RALASFMAVVMATAM
+36 RTLASFMAVVMATAM

-63 TAEGEASAL
+63 AAEDEAAASHSVAKVAAASDGESAAAKDAA
-72 PAAKV
+72 AAKV
-77 DLAAESVGS
+77 VDADS
-86 EGAFNSGATTENVE
+86 
-100 APQAAAGEEP
+100 AAAP
-110 AGKATD
+110 
-116 SVAAVEASDEAGIS
+116 VAADAGVVVQPVDEGSSEQGI
-130 VGVNAQQGS
+130 Q
-139 AEDKAAAAD
+139 
-148 DGEDGIALASD
+148 LASD
-159 VCIGDV
+159 DADADSADAAAYAAKSVTVDSATIHNASDRDV
-165 SIQNESGKNVTS
+165 TRTYGS
-177 DYAPAV
+177 APAV
-183 KVGDTVKFV
+183 KVGDTVKLV
-192 ATYYDEYEWDDVELT
+192 AMCEYEDYWDDYEDVELT

-219 IGPSKA
+219 IGPNRA

-230 TGYSA
+230 AGYTA
-235 VEGANSREL
+235 IGGANSREL

-251 GKYVLCYVTYGKW
+251 GKYVLCCVTYNKGDS
-264 GTKDTD
+264 KDTA

-275 VEAGEVT
+275 IEGDAVA
-282 PSNPDAAKLAEVAKK
+282 PSNPDAEKLAEVAKK
-297 LSTWKPVLKY
+297 LSTWKPVPTY

-315 MLVAKLQ
+315 MLAAKLQ
-322 ELGYSDVTPS
+322 VLGYSDVTPS
-332 LKSVSFEGSDP
+332 LKSVSFGGSDP

-351 DGSVTYF
+351 DGSVMYF
-358 FLSSADKTVLTDWSL
+358 FLTNADKTVFTDWSV
-373 LRQFKPTYTLTL
+373 LRQFQPTYTLTL

-392 TPSSSST
+392 TPSSNSM
-399 LPWDDA
+399 LPWNDA
-405 KVEAYLSG
+405 KVEAYLSD
-413 LLDSAELTPSVKSG
+413 LLDSAELTASVKSG
-427 VVESSVKEEVLPSFL
+427 VAESSVKEETLPGTL
-442 YVDGKKI
+442 YSNGKKV

-456 SDASAAKVTSSYD
+456 SDESAAKVTSSND
-469 SDYSTVYKVAYTHGN
+469 SDYNTVYKVAYTHGSS
-484 GDVTVQ
+484 DAAVQ
-490 LSASAQLFV
+490 LNVSVRMFV

-505 PSVSANRA
+505 PGTSVDRA
-513 YNVKVASKSAEDIA
+513 YQVKVASKSAEDIA

-534 AALAQIDGKIADY
+534 AALAQIDGLVVAYDDTSKG
-547 ADKNKAVDLS
+547 VDLS
-557 AIESDFVL
+557 AVESDFIL
-565 PRASKLIKGNVDKL
+565 PRARKLIRGSVNL
-579 SYSSSDDSVL
+579 SYSSSDESVL
-589 KINGYRAVVTR
+589 KINGYRVIVTP

-607 QATITATLTRDGVV
+607 HATITATLTRNGIT
-621 ATCDIV
+621 ATRDIV
-627 VNIKPIDEA
+627 VSVKPIDEA

-645 QKVKDGYAASLLG
+645 QKVKADYAASLLG

-675 AVLQDDGTVSYSKK
+675 AVLQDDGAVSYSKK

-728 VTQPVADTF
+728 VTQPVADTL
-737 VMVQSSLTYE
+737 VTVQSSLTYE
-747 KYVALAEAHPEN
+747 RYVALAEAHPEN

-764 LVNQPVSAKYRIVG
+764 LVNQPVSATYRIVG
-778 TTDHSDPQILVNFQL
+778 TTDHSDPQISVDFQL
-793 IGVDAKGNDEV
+793 VGVNAKGNDEV

-829 ELKHTSSTSAYGYY
+829 ELKHNSSTSAYGYY

-893 SAFGDTLDDI
+893 SAFGDTLDNI

-917 DASGK
+917 DVSGK

-945 TKKVLERYGMNCDPG
+945 TKKVLERYGMTCDDG
-960 MWTIFAKDGG
+960 MWIISAKDGG

-980 SKEVAPGQFLWW
+980 SKQDAQGNWQWW
-992 AFYINGKLS
+992 AFYINGKPS

-1012 GDKISWYYAGKGAEL
+1012 GDKIAWYFAGDGAEL

-1052 GGAGA
+1052 GGTGA
-1057 TTTGNTPVAKTDA
+1057 ITSGNTPVAKTDA

-1097 GKLYVVSS
+1097 GKLYVVSA

-1119 LARLQLIDPATG
+1119 LARLQLIDSATG
-1131 AVAKQITLGSTMDST
+1131 AVAKQITLGSTMDTT

-1152 DGIIIIPLTGGYLQ
+1152 DGIIVVPLAGGYLQ

-1185 NVSTLMVSDGYVYLA
+1185 NLSTLTISDGYVYLA
-1200 TVDSFDKSWSASA
+1200 TVDSFDDSWSASA

-1226 AGSFTNSDA
+1226 AGSFTDDSA
-1235 GYYWAGGVMAGDYYV
+1235 GYYWAGGVIVGDYYV

-1265 SSKVSSLAASSASF
+1265 SRKVSSVSASPAGF
-1279 RSTLVVDGDNIYAVS
+1279 RSALVVDDDNIYAVS

-1305 VAGNLSETGKVQFAG
+1305 AAGNLSETGKVQFAG
-1320 CSTSTPTISGGYAFV
+1320 YSTSTPTISGGYAFA
-1335 GGSDDYKVGGSDDHK
+1335 GGSDDYK

-1380 TPLVST
+1380 TPLVSM

-1393 YFTLNGVQG
+1393 YFTLNGAQG

-1416 CLGDEQAKLIFAP
+1416 CLSDEQAKLIFAP

-1466 EAIGPVT
+1466 EATEPVT

-1478 PVPGGQ
+1478 PLPGGQ
-1484 PSGGNGGASGNDG
+1484 PGDGNGGASGNDG

-1505 GYVALAA
+1505 GYVAPAA
-1512 TPIDNAQ
+1512 TPID
-1519 TDASKEGE
+1519 DADADKADAAKAEE
-1527 SDDAVAARS
+1527 SDDAATTRSAAG
-1536 VADGEEDI
+1536 GEEDI

-1563 PFVLLS
+1563 PFVLLG
-1569 VGGLGLAGAV
+1569 VGGLGLAGAA

>member
-6 KFVRTN
+6 KFVRAN

-21 KSAQKSETL
+21 KTAQKSETL

-63 TAEGEASAL
+63 AAEGEASAL
-72 PAAKV
+72 PAAKIG
-77 DLAAESVGS
+77 LAAESVGS

-130 VGVNAQQGS
+130 VGVNAQQDS

-159 VCIGDV
+159 VYIEDV
-165 SIQNESGKNVTS
+165 SIQNESGKNVTLG
-177 DYAPAV
+177 YAPAV
-183 KVGDTVKFV
+183 KVGDTVKLV
-192 ATYYDEYEWDDVELT
+192 ATYEEYDDYWEDYEDVELT

-219 IGPSKA
+219 IGSSKA

-235 VEGANSREL
+235 IEGASSREL
-244 VITSDMV
+244 VITPDMV
-251 GKYVLCYVTYGKW
+251 GKYVLCCVTYGKS
-264 GTKDTD
+264 GSKDTE

-275 VEAGEVT
+275 IEAGEAV
-282 PSNPDAAKLAEVAKK
+282 PSNPDAAKLAEAVKK
-297 LSTWKPVLKY
+297 LSAWKPVLKY

-315 MLVAKLQ
+315 MLAAKLQ

-332 LKSVSFEGSDP
+332 LKSVSFGGSDP

-358 FLSSADKTVLTDWSL
+358 FLSPAEKTVSYDWSI
-373 LRQFKPTYTLTL
+373 LRQFKPTYVLTL
-385 GEESVEF
+385 GEESAEF
-392 TPSSSST
+392 APSSNSM

-413 LLDSAELTPSVKSG
+413 LLDSAELTASVKSG
-427 VVESSVKEEVLPSFL
+427 VAESSVKEEVLPSFL
-442 YVDGKKI
+442 YADGKKV

-456 SDASAAKVTSSYD
+456 SDESAAKVTSSYD
-469 SDYSTVYKVAYTHGN
+469 SDYNIVYKVAYTHGN
-484 GDVTVQ
+484 GDADVQ
-490 LSASAQLFV
+490 LSASAQLLV
-499 PGYGNA
+499 PGYGSA
-505 PSVSANRA
+505 PSIRV
-513 YNVKVASKSAEDIA
+513 YEMKVASKSAEDIA

-534 AALAQIDGKIADY
+534 AALAQIDGKIVDY
-547 ADKNKAVDLS
+547 TDKNKAVDLS
-557 AIESDFVL
+557 AVESDFIL
-565 PRASKLIKGNVDKL
+565 PRAGKLIKGNVNL

-589 KINGYRAVVTR
+589 KINGYRVIVTP

-621 ATCDIV
+621 ATRDIV
-627 VNIKPIDEA
+627 VNVKPIDEA

-728 VTQPVADTF
+728 VTQPVADTL
-737 VMVQSSLTYE
+737 VTVQSSLTYE
-747 KYVALAEAHPEN
+747 KYVALAAAHPEN

-764 LVNQPVSAKYRIVG
+764 LVNQPVSATFRIVG
-778 TTDHSDPQILVNFQL
+778 ATDHSDPQISVNFQL
-793 IGVDAKGNDEV
+793 VGVDAKGNDEV
-804 WSDGAQGI
+804 WSGGAQGI

-843 LSDITSADGRT
+843 LSDITSTDGRT

-867 FVNGKPSEVG
+867 FVNGEPSEVG
-877 ASSVV
+877 ASSVA

-930 EVKIA
+930 EVKMA
-935 AEEGMTAAAL
+935 AEEDMTAAAL
-945 TKKVLERYGMNCDPG
+945 TKKVLERYGMTCDDG
-960 MWTIFAKDGG
+960 MWTISAEDGG
-970 MLPNGETSLG
+970 TLPNGEASLG
-980 SKEVAPGQFLWW
+980 SKQDAQGNWLWW
-992 AFYINGKLS
+992 AFYINGELS

-1012 GDKISWYYAGKGAEL
+1012 GDKIAWYFAGDGAEL
-1027 PKADVETNPK
+1027 PKSDVETNPK

-1052 GGAGA
+1052 GGTGA
-1057 TTTGNTPVAKTDA
+1057 ITSGNTPVAKTDA

-1084 GASSSASTPLVVD
+1084 GATPSASTPLVVD
-1097 GKLYVVSS
+1097 GKLYVVSA

-1131 AVAKQITLGSTMDST
+1131 AVAKQITLGSTMDSA

-1152 DGIIIIPLTGGYLQ
+1152 DGIIVVPLTGGYLQ

-1185 NVSTLMVSDGYVYLA
+1185 SLSTLTISDGYVYLA
-1200 TVDSFDKSWSASA
+1200 TVDSFDDSWSASA

-1226 AGSFTNSDA
+1226 AGSFTDDGA
-1235 GYYWAGGVMAGDYYV
+1235 GYYWAGGVIAGDYYV
-1250 VADDMGGVSVFSADL
+1250 VADDMGGVSVFSTDL
-1265 SSKVSSLAASSASF
+1265 SRKVSFVNASSAGF

-1320 CSTSTPTISGGYAFV
+1320 YSTSTPTISGGYACV
-1335 GGSDDYKVGGSDDHK
+1335 GGSDDYK
-1350 GVLACIKLSDLSVTK
+1350 GVLACVNLSDLSVTK

-1466 EAIGPVT
+1466 EATQPVT
-1473 PADPK
+1473 PTDPK

-1484 PSGGNGGASGNDG
+1484 PGGGNGGASGNDG

-1505 GYVALAA
+1505 GYVAPAA
-1512 TPIDNAQ
+1512 TPID
-1519 TDASKEGE
+1519 DADAHKADAAKAEG
-1527 SDDAVAARS
+1527 SDDAAITRS
-1536 VADGEEDI
+1536 AADGEEDI

-1549 DDGADQPVKGGTPL
+1549 DDGADQPSKGGTPL

-1569 VGGLGLAGAV
+1569 AGGLGLAGAA

>member
-1 MSIGP
+1 MSVGP
-6 KFVRTN
+6 KFVRAN
-12 APDDSAAQN
+12 ACDDSAAQN
-21 KSAQKSETL
+21 KMAQKSETM
-30 KTSLRQ
+30 KMPLRQ

-51 TPSLAFADSGAK
+51 TPSLAFADVAAK
-63 TAEGEASAL
+63 AAESEASAL

-77 DLAAESVGS
+77 GLAVESVGS

-130 VGVNAQQGS
+130 VGLNAQQDS
-139 AEDKAAAAD
+139 VEDKAAAAD

-159 VCIGDV
+159 VYIEDV
-165 SIQNESGKNVTS
+165 SIQNGSGKNVTLG
-177 DYAPAV
+177 YAPAV

-192 ATYYDEYEWDDVELT
+192 ATYYDEYEWGDVEIA

-219 IGPSKA
+219 IGTDQA
-225 SAHSA
+225 SSHVA

-235 VEGANSREL
+235 IEGANSREL

-251 GKYVLCYVTYGKW
+251 GKYVLCYVTYNKW
-264 GTKDTD
+264 DTKDTA

-275 VEAGEVT
+275 IEGDAVA
-282 PSNPDAAKLAEVAKK
+282 PSNPDAAKLAEAAKK

-307 GADSNIVD
+307 GTDANIVD
-315 MLVAKLQ
+315 MLAAKLQ
-322 ELGYSDVTPS
+322 ELDYSDVTPS
-332 LKSVSFEGSDP
+332 LKSVSFGGSDP

-358 FLSSADKTVLTDWSL
+358 FLSPAEKTVSDDWSI
-373 LRQFKPTYTLTL
+373 LRQFTPTYALTL
-385 GEESVEF
+385 GEESIEF
-392 TPSSSST
+392 TPSLSSM
-399 LPWDDA
+399 LPWNDA
-405 KVEAYLSG
+405 RVKDYLSG
-413 LLDSAELTPSVKSG
+413 LLDSAELTASVKSG
-427 VVESSVKEEVLPSFL
+427 VAESSVKEETLPGTFYSN
-442 YVDGKKI
+442 GKKV

-456 SDASAAKVTSSYD
+456 SDSAVAKITSSYD
-469 SDYSTVYKVAYTHGN
+469 SNYDTVYKVAYTHGSA
-484 GDVTVQ
+484 DAAVQ
-490 LSASAQLFV
+490 LNVSAQMFV
-499 PGYGNA
+499 PGCGNA
-505 PSVSANRA
+505 PGTSVDRPCD
-513 YNVKVASKSAEDIA
+513 VKVASKSAEDIA

-534 AALAQIDGKIADY
+534 AALAQIDGLVVAYDDTSKG
-547 ADKNKAVDLS
+547 VDLS
-557 AIESDFVL
+557 AVESDFIL
-565 PRASKLIKGNVDKL
+565 PRASKLVRGDVKL

-589 KINGYRAVVTR
+589 KINGYRVIVAP

-621 ATCDIV
+621 ATRDIV

-636 EIDAAVAFM
+636 EIDAAVEFM
-645 QKVKDGYAASLLG
+645 QKVKADYAASLLG

-670 NPWST
+670 KPWST
-675 AVLQDDGTVSYSKK
+675 ASLQEDGTVSYSKM

-697 ADLPGYD
+697 VDLPGYD

-713 FKSDNSSVVADETLR
+713 FKSGNSSVVADETLR
-728 VTQPVADTF
+728 VTQPVADTL
-737 VMVQSSLTYE
+737 VTVQSLLSYE

-764 LVNQPVSAKYRIVG
+764 LVNQPVSATYRIVG
-778 TTDHSDPQILVNFQL
+778 TTDHSDPQISVNFHL
-793 IGVDAKGNDEV
+793 VGVDAKGNDEV
-804 WSDGAQGI
+804 WSEGAQGV

-824 VLNAC
+824 VLNSC
-829 ELKHTSSTSAYGYY
+829 ELKHISSTTEYGYY
-843 LSDITSADGRT
+843 LSSITSADGRT

-893 SAFGDTLDDI
+893 SAFGDTLDNI

-945 TKKVLERYGMNCDPG
+945 TKKVLERYGMDCDDG
-960 MWTIFAKDGG
+960 MWTISAKDGG

-980 SKEVAPGQFLWW
+980 SKEVAPGQSLWW
-992 AFYINGKLS
+992 AFYINGKLG

-1012 GDKISWYYAGKGAEL
+1012 GDKISWYYAGEGAEL

-1052 GGAGA
+1052 GGVGA

-1097 GKLYVVSS
+1097 GKLYVVSA

-1131 AVAKQITLGSTMDST
+1131 AVAKQITLGSTMDSA

-1226 AGSFTNSDA
+1226 AGSFTNSEA
-1235 GYYWAGGVMAGDYYV
+1235 GYYWAGGVIAGDYYV
-1250 VADDMGGVSVFSADL
+1250 VADDMGGVSVFSTDL
-1265 SSKVSSLAASSASF
+1265 SRKVSFVNASSAGF
-1279 RSTLVVDGDNIYAVS
+1279 RSTLVVDGDSIYAVS

-1320 CSTSTPTISGGYAFV
+1320 YSTSTPTISGGYAFV
-1335 GGSDDYKVGGSDDHK
+1335 GGSDDYK
-1350 GVLACIKLSDLSVTK
+1350 GVLACINLSDLSVTK

-1393 YFTLNGVQG
+1393 YFTLNGAQG

-1466 EAIGPVT
+1466 EATEPVT

-1484 PSGGNGGASGNDG
+1484 LGGGNGGASGNDG

-1505 GYVALAA
+1505 GYVAPAA
-1512 TPIDNAQ
+1512 TPIDDAQ

-1536 VADGEEDI
+1536 AAGGEEGI

-1549 DDGADQPVKGGTPL
+1549 DDGADQTVKGGTPL

-1569 VGGLGLAGAV
+1569 VGGLGLAGAA

>member
-6 KFVRTN
+6 KFVRAN

-21 KSAQKSETL
+21 KTAQKSETL
-30 KTSLRQ
+30 KTPLWQ

-63 TAEGEASAL
+63 AAEDEAAASKATATDT
-72 PAAKV
+72 PAANDEADSAK
-77 DLAAESVGS
+77 DASLGKAG
-86 EGAFNSGATTENVE
+86 TTEPVADE
-100 APQAAAGEEP
+100 AAA
-110 AGKATD
+110 T
-116 SVAAVEASDEAGIS
+116 SEA
-130 VGVNAQQGS
+130 NARQGA
-139 AEDKAAAAD
+139 AEDKAAAVD
-148 DGEDGIALASD
+148 DGSQDGTALAST
-159 VCIGDV
+159 VYIEDV
-165 SIQNESGKNVTS
+165 SIQNASGQNLTLS
-177 DYAPAV
+177 YAPAV
-183 KVGDTVKFV
+183 KAGDTVKLV
-192 ATYYDEYEWDDVELT
+192 ATYYDEYEWDDVEIT

-219 IGPSKA
+219 IGQNRA

-230 TGYSA
+230 TCYSA
-235 VEGANSREL
+235 IEGANSREL

-251 GKYVLCYVTYGKW
+251 GKYVLCYVTYNKW
-264 GTKDTD
+264 DSKDTA

-275 VEAGEVT
+275 IEGDAVA

-297 LSTWKPVLKY
+297 LSTWKPVPTY

-315 MLVAKLQ
+315 MLAAKLQ
-322 ELGYSDVTPS
+322 VLSYSDVTPS
-332 LKSVSFEGSDP
+332 LKSVSFGDSDP

-351 DGSVTYF
+351 NGSITYF
-358 FLSSADKTVLTDWSL
+358 FLSPADKTVSYDWSI

-392 TPSSSST
+392 TPSSNSM

-413 LLDSAELTPSVKSG
+413 LLDSAELTASVKSG
-427 VVESSVKEEVLPSFL
+427 VAESSVKEETLPSFL
-442 YVDGKKI
+442 YVDGKKV

-456 SDASAAKVTSSYD
+456 SDESAAKVTSSYD
-469 SDYSTVYKVAYTHGN
+469 SDYNTVYKVAYTHGN
-484 GDVTVQ
+484 GDADVQ
-490 LSASAQLFV
+490 LSASAQLLV
-499 PGYGNA
+499 PGYGSA
-505 PSVSANRA
+505 PSVSADRV
-513 YNVKVASKSAEDIA
+513 YEMKVASKSAEDIA

-534 AALAQIDGKIADY
+534 AALAQIDGLVVAYDDASKG
-547 ADKNKAVDLS
+547 VDLS
-557 AIESDFVL
+557 AVESDFIL
-565 PRASKLIKGNVDKL
+565 PRARKLIRGNVKL

-589 KINGYRAVVTR
+589 KINGYRVIVTP

-607 QATITATLTRDGVV
+607 QATIAATLTRDGVV
-621 ATCDIV
+621 ATRDIV
-627 VNIKPIDEA
+627 VNVKPIDEA

-645 QKVKDGYAASLLG
+645 QKVKADYAASLLG
-658 NNASVDSVSQDL
+658 SNASVDSVSQDL

-675 AVLQDDGTVSYSKK
+675 ASLQEDGTVSYSKE

-697 ADLPGYD
+697 VDLPGYD

-713 FKSDNSSVVADETLR
+713 FKSGNSSVVADETLR
-728 VTQPVADTF
+728 VTQPVADTL
-737 VMVQSSLTYE
+737 VTVQSSLTYE
-747 KYVALAEAHPEN
+747 KYAALAEAHPEN
-759 AKLQS
+759 AKLQG
-764 LVNQPVSAKYRIVG
+764 LVNQPVSATYRIVG
-778 TTDHSDPQILVNFQL
+778 TTDHSDPQISVNFQL
-793 IGVDAKGNDEV
+793 VGVDTKGNDEV

-812 AFGSTADALIEQ
+812 AFGSTADVLIEQ

-854 LGYDAATGKYWQL
+854 FGYDAATGKYWQL

-945 TKKVLERYGMNCDPG
+945 TKKVLERYGMNCDDG
-960 MWTIFAKDGG
+960 MWAISAKDGG

-980 SKEVAPGQFLWW
+980 SKQDAQGNWQWW
-992 AFYINGKLS
+992 VFYINGKLS
-1001 NELASTYKVQP
+1001 NELASTCKVQP
-1012 GDKISWYYAGKGAEL
+1012 GDKIAWYFAGDGAEL
-1027 PKADVETNPK
+1027 PKADVEINPK

-1057 TTTGNTPVAKTDA
+1057 ITSGNTPVVKTDA

-1084 GASSSASTPLVVD
+1084 GATPSASTPLVID
-1097 GKLYVVSS
+1097 GKLYVVSA
-1105 SSYFDPTTQVYTSS
+1105 SSYFDSTTQVYTSS

-1131 AVAKQITLGSTMDST
+1131 VVSKQITLGSTMDTT
-1146 CRPIYA
+1146 CRPICA
-1152 DGIIIIPLTGGYLQ
+1152 DGIIVIPLAGGYLQ

-1185 NVSTLMVSDGYVYLA
+1185 NLSTLTISDGYVYLA
-1200 TVDSFDKSWSASA
+1200 AVDSFDDSWSASA

-1226 AGSFTNSDA
+1226 AGSFTDDDA
-1235 GYYWAGGVMAGDYYV
+1235 GYYWAGGVIVGDYYV

-1265 SSKVSSLAASSASF
+1265 SRKVSSVSASPAGF
-1279 RSTLVVDGDNIYAVS
+1279 RSALVVDGDNIYAVS

-1305 VAGNLSETGKVQFAG
+1305 AAGNLSETGKVQFAG
-1320 CSTSTPTISGGYAFV
+1320 YSTSTPTISGGYAFV
-1335 GGSDDYKVGGSDDHK
+1335 GGSDDYK

-1380 TPLVST
+1380 TPLVSM

-1393 YFTLNGVQG
+1393 YFTLNGAQG

-1429 GVGFAQYCM
+1429 SVGFAQYCM

-1466 EAIGPVT
+1466 EATEPVT
-1473 PADPK
+1473 PADPR

-1484 PSGGNGGASGNDG
+1484 PGGGNGGASGNDG

-1505 GYVALAA
+1505 GYVAPAA
-1512 TPIDNAQ
+1512 TPID
-1519 TDASKEGE
+1519 DADADKADAAKAEE
-1527 SDDAVAARS
+1527 SDDAATTRSAAG
-1536 VADGEEDI
+1536 GEEDI

-1569 VGGLGLAGAV
+1569 VGGLGLAGAA

>member
-6 KFVRTN
+6 KFVRAN
-12 APDDSAAQN
+12 ARDDSAAQN
-21 KSAQKSETL
+21 KTAQKSETM
-30 KTSLRQ
+30 KTPLRQ
-36 RALASFMAVVMATAM
+36 RMLASFMAVVMATAM
-51 TPSLAFADSGAK
+51 TPSLAFAEPDAK
-63 TAEGEASAL
+63 AAEDELAVSQPAVKVVAASDGESA
-72 PAAKV
+72 AAKDAV
-77 DLAAESVGS
+77 DAPKAEVAKAQQEDQSV
-86 EGAFNSGATTENVE
+86 
-100 APQAAAGEEP
+100 
-110 AGKATD
+110 
-116 SVAAVEASDEAGIS
+116 DEAEAEQ
-130 VGVNAQQGS
+130 GVQ
-139 AEDKAAAAD
+139 
-148 DGEDGIALASD
+148 LASD
-159 VCIGDV
+159 DADANSADAAAYSAKSVTVDSATIHNASNQDV
-165 SIQNESGKNVTS
+165 TRTYGS
-177 DYAPAV
+177 APAV
-183 KVGDTVKFV
+183 KVGDTVKLV
-192 ATYYDEYEWDDVELT
+192 ATYEEYDDYWEAYEDVELT

-219 IGPSKA
+219 IGQNRA

-235 VEGANSREL
+235 IEGANSREL

-282 PSNPDAAKLAEVAKK
+282 PSNSDAAKLAEVAKK

-315 MLVAKLQ
+315 MLAAKLQ
-322 ELGYSDVTPS
+322 ELCYSDVTPA
-332 LKSVSFEGSDP
+332 LKSVSFVGSDP

-358 FLSSADKTVLTDWSL
+358 FLSPAEKTVSYDWSI
-373 LRQFKPTYTLTL
+373 LRQFKPTYVLTL
-385 GEESVEF
+385 GEESAEF
-392 TPSSSST
+392 APSSNSM

-413 LLDSAELTPSVKSG
+413 LLDSAELTASVKSG
-427 VVESSVKEEVLPSFL
+427 VVESSVKEEVLPSVL

-469 SDYSTVYKVAYTHGN
+469 SDYNTVYKVAYTHGN
-484 GDVTVQ
+484 GDADVQ
-490 LSASAQLFV
+490 LSASAQLLV

-505 PSVSANRA
+505 PSVSADRA
-513 YNVKVASKSAEDIA
+513 YNVKVASKSAEGIA

-600 DIAGGTN
+600 DVAGGTN

-621 ATCDIV
+621 ATRDIV

-728 VTQPVADTF
+728 VTQPVVDTL
-737 VMVQSSLTYE
+737 VTVQSSLTYE
-747 KYVALAEAHPEN
+747 KYVSLAEAHPEN

-764 LVNQPVSAKYRIVG
+764 LVNQPVSATYRIVG
-778 TTDHSDPQILVNFQL
+778 TTDHSDPQISVNFQL
-793 IGVDAKGNDEV
+793 VGVDTKGNDEV
-804 WSDGAQGI
+804 WSDGAQGV
-812 AFGSTADALIEQ
+812 AFASTADALIEQ
-824 VLNAC
+824 VLNAR
-829 ELKHTSSTSAYGYY
+829 ELKHTSSTSEYGYY

-882 LNPGDSIVLYY
+882 LSPGDSVVLYY
-893 SAFGDTLDDI
+893 SAFGDTLDNI

-930 EVKIA
+930 EVKMA
-935 AEEGMTAAAL
+935 AEEDMTAAAL
-945 TKKVLERYGMNCDPG
+945 TKKVLELYGMTCDDG
-960 MWTIFAKDGG
+960 MWTISAEDGG
-970 MLPNGETSLG
+970 TLPNGEASLG
-980 SKEVAPGQFLWW
+980 SKQDAQGNWLWW
-992 AFYINGKLS
+992 AFYINGKPS
-1001 NELASTYKVQP
+1001 NKLASIYEVQP
-1012 GDKISWYYAGKGAEL
+1012 GDKIAWYFAGDGAEL
-1027 PKADVETNPK
+1027 PKIDVETNPK

-1052 GGAGA
+1052 GGTGA
-1057 TTTGNTPVAKTDA
+1057 ITSGNTPVAKTDA

-1097 GKLYVVSS
+1097 GKLYVVSA
-1105 SSYFDPTTQVYTSS
+1105 SSYFDLTTQVYTSS

-1131 AVAKQITLGSTMDST
+1131 AVAKQITLGSTMDSA

-1152 DGIIIIPLTGGYLQ
+1152 DGIIVVPLTGGYLQ

-1172 LETLWVSDAFANQ
+1172 LETFWVSDAFANQ
-1185 NVSTLMVSDGYVYLA
+1185 NLSTLTISDGYVYLA
-1200 TVDSFDKSWSASA
+1200 TVDSFDDSWSASA

-1226 AGSFTNSDA
+1226 AGSFTDDDA
-1235 GYYWAGGVMAGDYYV
+1235 GYYWAGGVIAGDYYV
-1250 VADDMGGVSVFSADL
+1250 VADDMGGVSVFSTDL
-1265 SSKVSSLAASSASF
+1265 SRKVSFVNASSAGF
-1279 RSTLVVDGDNIYAVS
+1279 RSTLVVDGDSIYAVS

-1305 VAGNLSETGKVQFAG
+1305 AAGSLSETGKVQFAG
-1320 CSTSTPTISGGYAFV
+1320 YSTSTPTISGGYAFV
-1335 GGSDDYKVGGSDDHK
+1335 GGSDDYK
-1350 GVLACIKLSDLSVTK
+1350 GVLVCVNLSDLSVTK

-1393 YFTLNGVQG
+1393 YFTLNGAQG

-1466 EAIGPVT
+1466 EATEPVT

-1484 PSGGNGGASGNDG
+1484 LGGGNGGASGNDG

-1505 GYVALAA
+1505 GYVAPAA
-1512 TPIDNAQ
+1512 TPID
-1519 TDASKEGE
+1519 DADKADAAKAEE
-1527 SDDAVAARS
+1527 SDDAATARS
-1536 VADGEEDI
+1536 AAGGEEDI

-1569 VGGLGLAGAV
+1569 VGGLGLAGAA

>member
-6 KFVRTN
+6 KFVRAN

-21 KSAQKSETL
+21 KTAQKSETL
-30 KTSLRQ
+30 KTSLWR
-36 RALASFMAVVMATAM
+36 RTLASFMAVVMATAM

-63 TAEGEASAL
+63 AAEDEAAASHSVAKVAAVSDSE
-72 PAAKV
+72 PAAAKDAAAAKV
-77 DLAAESVGS
+77 VDADSVAESV
-86 EGAFNSGATTENVE
+86 
-100 APQAAAGEEP
+100 
-110 AGKATD
+110 
-116 SVAAVEASDEAGIS
+116 
-130 VGVNAQQGS
+130 
-139 AEDKAAAAD
+139 AAD
-148 DGEDGIALASD
+148 AG
-159 VCIGDV
+159 V
-165 SIQNESGKNVTS
+165 
-177 DYAPAV
+177 AV
-183 KVGDTVKFV
+183 Q
-192 ATYYDEYEWDDVELT
+192 
-207 DSEYAQLTYQWY
+207 S
-219 IGPSKA
+219 
-225 SAHSA
+225 
-230 TGYSA
+230 
-235 VEGANSREL
+235 
-244 VITSDMV
+244 
-251 GKYVLCYVTYGKW
+251 
-264 GTKDTD
+264 
-270 SLAKP
+270 
-275 VEAGEVT
+275 VEAGEVA
-282 PSNPDAAKLAEVAKK
+282 PSNPDAAKLAEAVKK
-297 LSTWKPVLKY
+297 LSTWKPVPKY
-307 GADSNIVD
+307 GADSNIVH
-315 MLVAKLQ
+315 MLAAKLQ

-332 LKSVSFEGSDP
+332 LKSVSFGGSDP

-358 FLSSADKTVLTDWSL
+358 FLSPAEKTVPYDWSI
-373 LRQFKPTYTLTL
+373 LRQFKPTYVLTL

-392 TPSSSST
+392 TPSSNSMLS
-399 LPWDDA
+399 WDDA

-413 LLDSAELTPSVKSG
+413 LLDSAELTASVKSG
-427 VVESSVKEEVLPSFL
+427 VAESSVKEEALPSFL
-442 YVDGKKI
+442 YVDGKKV

-456 SDASAAKVTSSYD
+456 SDASAAKITSSYD

-484 GDVTVQ
+484 GDADVQ
-490 LSASAQLFV
+490 LSASAQLLV
-499 PGYGNA
+499 PGYGSA
-505 PSVSANRA
+505 PSVSVDRM
-513 YNVKVASKSAEDIA
+513 YGMKVASKSAEDIA

-547 ADKNKAVDLS
+547 ADKNKGVDLS
-557 AIESDFVL
+557 AVESDFIL
-565 PRASKLIKGNVDKL
+565 PRARKLIRGNVNL

-589 KINGYRAVVTR
+589 KINGYRVIVTP

-621 ATCDIV
+621 ATRDIV
-627 VNIKPIDEA
+627 VNVKPIDEA

-658 NNASVDSVSQDL
+658 NNASVDGVSQDL

-728 VTQPVADTF
+728 VTQPVADTL
-737 VMVQSSLTYE
+737 VTVQSSLTYE

-764 LVNQPVSAKYRIVG
+764 LVNQPVSATYRIVG
-778 TTDHSDPQILVNFQL
+778 TTDHSDPQISVNFQL
-793 IGVDAKGNDEV
+793 VGVGTKGNDEV
-804 WSDGAQGI
+804 WSDGARGI

-854 LGYDAATGKYWQL
+854 LGHDAATGKYWQL

-882 LNPGDSIVLYY
+882 LNSGDSIVLYY

-945 TKKVLERYGMNCDPG
+945 TKKVLERYGMTCDDG
-960 MWTIFAKDGG
+960 MWTISAKDGG
-970 MLPNGETSLG
+970 MLPNGEASLG
-980 SKEVAPGQFLWW
+980 SKQDAQGNWPWW
-992 AFYINGKLS
+992 AFYVNGKLS
-1001 NELASTYKVQP
+1001 NKLASIYKVQP
-1012 GDKISWYYAGKGAEL
+1012 GDKIAWYFAGDGAEF
-1027 PKADVETNPK
+1027 PKSDVETNPK

-1043 DVQFNGFAN
+1043 DVRFNGFAN
-1052 GGAGA
+1052 GGTGA
-1057 TTTGNTPVAKTDA
+1057 ITSGNTPVAKTDA

-1097 GKLYVVSS
+1097 GKLYVVFA
-1105 SSYFDPTTQVYTSS
+1105 SSYFDPITQVYTSS
-1119 LARLQLIDPATG
+1119 LARLQLINPTTG

-1152 DGIIIIPLTGGYLQ
+1152 DGIIVVPLAGGYLQ

-1185 NVSTLMVSDGYVYLA
+1185 NLSTLTISDGYVYLV
-1200 TVDSFDKSWSASA
+1200 TVDSLDDKWPWSALA

-1226 AGSFTNSDA
+1226 AGSFTDDGA
-1235 GYYWAGGVMAGDYYV
+1235 GYYWAGGVIVGDYYV

-1265 SSKVSSLAASSASF
+1265 SRKVSFMNASSAGF
-1279 RSTLVVDGDNIYAVS
+1279 RSTLVVDGDSIYAVS

-1305 VAGNLSETGKVQFAG
+1305 AAGSLSETGKVQFAG
-1320 CSTSTPTISGGYAFV
+1320 YSTSTPTISGGYAFV
-1335 GGSDDYKVGGSDDHK
+1335 GGSDDYK

-1380 TPLVST
+1380 TPLVSM

-1393 YFTLNGVQG
+1393 YFTLNGAQG

-1466 EAIGPVT
+1466 EATEPVT

-1484 PSGGNGGASGNDG
+1484 PGGGNGGASSNNG
-1497 DNNGSQLG
+1497 DNNGSRLG
-1505 GYVALAA
+1505 GYVAPAA
-1512 TPIDNAQ
+1512 TPID
-1519 TDASKEGE
+1519 DADADKADAAKAEE
-1527 SDDAVAARS
+1527 SDDAATTRSAAG
-1536 VADGEEDI
+1536 GEEDI

-1569 VGGLGLAGAV
+1569 VGGLGLAGAA

>member
-6 KFVRTN
+6 KFVRAN
-12 APDDSAAQN
+12 ARDDSAAQN
-21 KSAQKSETL
+21 KTAQKSETM
-30 KTSLRQ
+30 KTPLRQ
-36 RALASFMAVVMATAM
+36 RMLASFMAVVMATAM

-63 TAEGEASAL
+63 AAEGEASAL

-77 DLAAESVGS
+77 GLAAESVGS

-130 VGVNAQQGS
+130 VGVNAQQDS

-159 VCIGDV
+159 VYIEDV
-165 SIQNESGKNVTS
+165 SIQNESGKNVTLG
-177 DYAPAV
+177 YAPAV

-219 IGPSKA
+219 IGQNRA

-235 VEGANSREL
+235 IEGANSREL

-297 LSTWKPVLKY
+297 LSTWKPVPTY
-307 GADSNIVD
+307 GVDSNIVD
-315 MLVAKLQ
+315 MLAAKLQ
-322 ELGYSDVTPS
+322 VLGCSDVTPS
-332 LKSVSFEGSDP
+332 LKSVSFGGSDP

-358 FLSSADKTVLTDWSL
+358 FLSPAEKTVSYDWSIL
-373 LRQFKPTYTLTL
+373 CQFKPTYTLTL
-385 GEESVEF
+385 GNESVEF
-392 TPSSSST
+392 TPSLSST

-405 KVEAYLSG
+405 KVESYLSN
-413 LLDSAELTPSVKSG
+413 LLDSAELTASVKSG

-469 SDYSTVYKVAYTHGN
+469 SDYNTVYKVAYTHGN
-484 GDVTVQ
+484 GDADVQ
-490 LSASAQLFV
+490 LSASAQLLV
-499 PGYGNA
+499 GSA
-505 PSVSANRA
+505 PSISADRV
-513 YNVKVASKSAEDIA
+513 YEMKVASKSAEDIA

-534 AALAQIDGKIADY
+534 AARAQIDGKIADY

-557 AIESDFVL
+557 AVESDFVL
-565 PRASKLIKGNVDKL
+565 PTARKIIKGNVKL

-589 KINGYRAVVTR
+589 KINGYRVIVTP

-621 ATCDIV
+621 ATRDIV

-728 VTQPVADTF
+728 VTQPVADTL
-737 VMVQSSLTYE
+737 VTVQSSLTYE
-747 KYVALAEAHPEN
+747 KYVALAAAHPEN

-764 LVNQPVSAKYRIVG
+764 LVNQPVSATFRIVG
-778 TTDHSDPQILVNFQL
+778 ATDHSDPQISVNFQL
-793 IGVDAKGNDEV
+793 VGVDAKGNDEV
-804 WSDGAQGI
+804 WSDGAQGV
-812 AFGSTADALIEQ
+812 AFASTADALIEQ
-824 VLNAC
+824 VLNAR
-829 ELKHTSSTSAYGYY
+829 ELKHTSLTSEYGYY

-882 LNPGDSIVLYY
+882 LSPGDSVVLYY
-893 SAFGDTLDDI
+893 SAFGDTLDNI

-930 EVKIA
+930 EVKMA
-935 AEEGMTAAAL
+935 AEEDMTAAAL
-945 TKKVLERYGMNCDPG
+945 TKKVLERYGMTCDDG
-960 MWTIFAKDGG
+960 MWTISAEDGG
-970 MLPNGETSLG
+970 TLPNGEASLG
-980 SKEVAPGQFLWW
+980 SKQDAQGNWLWW
-992 AFYINGKLS
+992 AFYINGELS
-1001 NELASTYKVQP
+1001 NELASTYEVQP
-1012 GDKISWYYAGKGAEL
+1012 GDKIAWYFAGDGAEL
-1027 PKADVETNPK
+1027 PKSDVETNPK

-1052 GGAGA
+1052 GGTGA
-1057 TTTGNTPVAKTDA
+1057 ITSGNTPVAKTDA

-1097 GKLYVVSS
+1097 GKLYVVSA

-1131 AVAKQITLGSTMDST
+1131 AVAKQITLGSTMDSA

-1152 DGIIIIPLTGGYLQ
+1152 DGIIVVPLTGCYLQ

-1185 NVSTLMVSDGYVYLA
+1185 SLSTLTISDGYVYLA
-1200 TVDSFDKSWSASA
+1200 TVDSFDDSWSASA

-1226 AGSFTNSDA
+1226 AGSFTDDTA
-1235 GYYWAGGVMAGDYYV
+1235 GYYWAGGVIVGDYYV

-1265 SSKVSSLAASSASF
+1265 SRKASSLAASSAGF

-1305 VAGNLSETGKVQFAG
+1305 AAGNLSETGKVQFAG
-1320 CSTSTPTISGGYAFV
+1320 YSTSTPTISGGYAFV
-1335 GGSDDYKVGGSDDHK
+1335 GGSDDYK

-1380 TPLVST
+1380 TPLVSM

-1393 YFTLNGVQG
+1393 YFTLNGAQG

-1458 FKIAAQEG
+1458 FKVAAQEG
-1466 EAIGPVT
+1466 EATEPVMPT
-1473 PADPK
+1473 DPK
-1478 PVPGGQ
+1478 PVPDVEPGQ
-1484 PSGGNGGASGNDG
+1484 GSAAGSGG

-1505 GYVALAA
+1505 GYVAPAA
-1512 TPIDNAQ
+1512 TPIDDADGVNAGK
-1519 TDASKEGE
+1519 AEG
-1527 SDDAVAARS
+1527 SDDVATPRS
-1536 VADGEEDI
+1536 AAGGEEGI
-1544 MLISM
+1544 MPISM
-1549 DDGADQPVKGGTPL
+1549 DDGADQPVKGGTSL
-1563 PFVLLS
+1563 PFVLLG
-1569 VGGLGLAGAV
+1569 VGGLGLAGAA

>member
-6 KFVRTN
+6 KFVRAN
-12 APDDSAAQN
+12 APDDSAVQN
-21 KSAQKSETL
+21 KTAQKPETL
-30 KTSLRQ
+30 KTSLWR
-36 RALASFMAVVMATAM
+36 RTLASFMAVVMATAM

-63 TAEGEASAL
+63 AAEDEAAASQPVAKDAAASDGESA
-72 PAAKV
+72 AAK
-77 DLAAESVGS
+77 DA
-86 EGAFNSGATTENVE
+86 VE
-100 APQAAAGEEP
+100 APKAEAADAQQEDQSADESKAEQSAQAASGGDDADAVAYAAETVTVSS
-110 AGKATD
+110 ATIHNASGKDVTCTD
-116 SVAAVEASDEAGIS
+116 SSVPAA
-130 VGVNAQQGS
+130 
-139 AEDKAAAAD
+139 
-148 DGEDGIALASD
+148 
-159 VCIGDV
+159 
-165 SIQNESGKNVTS
+165 
-177 DYAPAV
+177 
-183 KVGDTVKFV
+183 KVGDTVKLV
-192 ATYYDEYEWDDVELT
+192 AMCEYEDYLGDYEDVELT

-219 IGPSKA
+219 IGTERA

-230 TGYSA
+230 SGYSA
-235 VEGANSREL
+235 IDGANSREL

-251 GKYVLCYVTYGKW
+251 GKYVLCYVTYNKW
-264 GTKDTD
+264 DSKDTA

-275 VEAGEVT
+275 IEGDAVA
-282 PSNPDAAKLAEVAKK
+282 PSNPDAAKLAEAAKK

-307 GADSNIVD
+307 GADTNIVD
-315 MLVAKLQ
+315 MLKSKLQ
-322 ELGYSDVTPS
+322 ELDYPDVAPS
-332 LKSVSFEGSDP
+332 LKSVWYGGSDP

-358 FLSSADKTVLTDWSL
+358 FLTNADKTVFTDWSV
-373 LRQFKPTYTLTL
+373 LRQFQPTYTLTL

-392 TPSSSST
+392 TPSSNSM
-399 LPWDDA
+399 LPWNDA
-405 KVEAYLSG
+405 KVEAYLSD
-413 LLDSAELTPSVKSG
+413 LLDSAELTASVKSG
-427 VVESSVKEEVLPSFL
+427 VAESSVKEETLPGTL
-442 YVDGKKI
+442 YSNGKKV

-456 SDASAAKVTSSYD
+456 SDESAAKVTSSYD
-469 SDYSTVYKVAYTHGN
+469 SDYNTVYKVTYTHGSS
-484 GDVTVQ
+484 DAAVQ
-490 LSASAQLFV
+490 LNVSVQMFV
-499 PGYGNA
+499 SGYDNA
-505 PSVSANRA
+505 PGTSVDRS
-513 YNVKVASKSAEDIA
+513 YQVKVASKSAEDVA

-534 AALAQIDGKIADY
+534 AALAQIDGLVVAYDDTSKG
-547 ADKNKAVDLS
+547 VDLS
-557 AIESDFVL
+557 AVESDFIL
-565 PRASKLIKGNVDKL
+565 PRAGKLIRDNNVKL

-589 KINGYRAVVTR
+589 KINGYRVIVTP

-621 ATCDIV
+621 ATRDIV
-627 VNIKPIDEA
+627 VNVKPIDEA
-636 EIDAAVAFM
+636 DIDAAVEFM
-645 QKVKDGYAASLLG
+645 QKVKADYAASLLG
-658 NNASVDSVSQDL
+658 SNASVDSVSQDL

-697 ADLPGYD
+697 VDLPGYD

-713 FKSDNSSVVADETLR
+713 FKSGNSSVVADETLR
-728 VTQPVADTF
+728 VTQPVADTL
-737 VMVQSSLTYE
+737 VTVQSLLSYE

-764 LVNQPVSAKYRIVG
+764 LVNQPVSATYRIVG
-778 TTDHSDPQILVNFQL
+778 ATDHSDPQISVDFQL
-793 IGVDAKGNDEV
+793 VGVDAKGNDEV
-804 WSDGAQGI
+804 WSDGAQGV
-812 AFGSTADALIEQ
+812 AFGSTADTLIEQ

-829 ELKHTSSTSAYGYY
+829 ELKHTSSTSEYGYY
-843 LSDITSADGRT
+843 LSNITSADGRT

-893 SAFGDTLDDI
+893 SAFGDTLDNI

-911 VKIVGP
+911 VKIIGP

-922 DVVWAPET
+922 DIVWAPET

-945 TKKVLERYGMNCDPG
+945 TKKVLERYGMNCDDG
-960 MWTIFAKDGG
+960 MLAISAKDGG
-970 MLPNGETSLG
+970 TLPNGEASLG
-980 SKEVAPGQFLWW
+980 SKQDAQGHWQWW
-992 AFYINGKLS
+992 AFYINGKFS
-1001 NELASTYKVQP
+1001 NEYATTYKVQP
-1012 GDKISWYYAGKGAEL
+1012 GDKIAWYFAGDGAEL

-1052 GGAGA
+1052 GGTGA
-1057 TTTGNTPVAKTDA
+1057 ITSGNTPVAKTDA

-1084 GASSSASTPLVVD
+1084 GAYPSASTPLVVD
-1097 GKLYVVSS
+1097 GKLYVVSAS
-1105 SSYFDPTTQVYTSS
+1105 SNFDTTTQVNTSS

-1152 DGIIIIPLTGGYLQ
+1152 DGIIVVPLAGGYLQ

-1185 NVSTLMVSDGYVYLA
+1185 SLSTLTVSDGYVYLA
-1200 TVDSFDKSWSASA
+1200 TVDSFDDSWSASA

-1226 AGSFTNSDA
+1226 ASSFTNDGA
-1235 GYYWAGGVMAGDYYV
+1235 GYYWAGGVIVGDYYV
-1250 VADDMGGVSVFSADL
+1250 VADDVGGVSVFSADL
-1265 SSKVSSLAASSASF
+1265 SRKVTSVSASPAGF
-1279 RSTLVVDGDNIYAVS
+1279 RSALVVDGDNIYAVS
-1294 KDGVLHRFAVD
+1294 KDGVLYRFAVD
-1305 VAGNLSETGKVQFAG
+1305 AAGNLSETGKVKFADK
-1320 CSTSTPTISGGYAFV
+1320 STSTPTISGGYAFV
-1335 GGSDDYKVGGSDDHK
+1335 GGADDYK

-1365 VTKADGE
+1365 ITKADGE
-1372 LLPFESKS
+1372 LLPFESQS
-1380 TPLVST
+1380 TPLVSM

-1393 YFTLNGVQG
+1393 YFTLNGAQG

-1466 EAIGPVT
+1466 EATEPVT

-1484 PSGGNGGASGNDG
+1484 PGGGNGGASGNDG

-1505 GYVALAA
+1505 GYVAPAV
-1512 TPIDNAQ
+1512 TPID
-1519 TDASKEGE
+1519 DADADKADAAKAEE
-1527 SDDAVAARS
+1527 SDDAATTRSAAG
-1536 VADGEEDI
+1536 GEEDI

-1563 PFVLLS
+1563 PFVLLG
-1569 VGGLGLAGAV
+1569 VGGLGLAGAA
-1579 AWMIGA
+1579 AWMIGV

>member
-6 KFVRTN
+6 KFVRAN
-12 APDDSAAQN
+12 APDDSAVQN
-21 KSAQKSETL
+21 KTAQKPETL
-30 KTSLRQ
+30 KTSLWR
-36 RALASFMAVVMATAM
+36 RTLASFMAVVMATAM

-63 TAEGEASAL
+63 AAEDEAAASQPVAKDAAASDGESA
-72 PAAKV
+72 AAK
-77 DLAAESVGS
+77 DA
-86 EGAFNSGATTENVE
+86 VE
-100 APQAAAGEEP
+100 APKAEAADAQQEDQSADESKAEQSAQAASGGDDADAVAYAAETVTVSS
-110 AGKATD
+110 ATIHNASGKDVTCTD
-116 SVAAVEASDEAGIS
+116 SSVPAA
-130 VGVNAQQGS
+130 
-139 AEDKAAAAD
+139 
-148 DGEDGIALASD
+148 
-159 VCIGDV
+159 
-165 SIQNESGKNVTS
+165 
-177 DYAPAV
+177 
-183 KVGDTVKFV
+183 KVGDTVKLV
-192 ATYYDEYEWDDVELT
+192 AMCEYEDYLGDYEDVELT

-219 IGPSKA
+219 IGTERA

-230 TGYSA
+230 SGYSA
-235 VEGANSREL
+235 IDGANSREL

-251 GKYVLCYVTYGKW
+251 GKYVLCYVTYNKW
-264 GTKDTD
+264 DSKDTA

-275 VEAGEVT
+275 IEGDAVA
-282 PSNPDAAKLAEVAKK
+282 PSNPDAAKLAEAAKK

-307 GADSNIVD
+307 GADTNIVD
-315 MLVAKLQ
+315 MLKSKLQ
-322 ELGYSDVTPS
+322 ELGYPDVAPS
-332 LKSVSFEGSDP
+332 LKSVWYGGSDP

-358 FLSSADKTVLTDWSL
+358 FLTNADKTVFTDWSV
-373 LRQFKPTYTLTL
+373 LRQFQPTYTLTL

-392 TPSSSST
+392 TPSSNSM
-399 LPWDDA
+399 LPWNDA
-405 KVEAYLSG
+405 KVEAYLSD
-413 LLDSAELTPSVKSG
+413 LLDSAELTASVKSG
-427 VVESSVKEEVLPSFL
+427 VAESSVKEETLPGTL
-442 YVDGKKI
+442 YSNGKKV

-456 SDASAAKVTSSYD
+456 SDESAAKVTSSYD
-469 SDYSTVYKVAYTHGN
+469 SDYNTVYKVAYTHGS
-484 GDVTVQ
+484 GDAAVQ
-490 LSASAQLFV
+490 LNVSVQMFV
-499 PGYGNA
+499 SGYDNA
-505 PSVSANRA
+505 PGTSVDRS
-513 YNVKVASKSAEDIA
+513 YQVKVASKSDEDVA

-534 AALAQIDGKIADY
+534 AALAQIDGLVVAYDDTSKG
-547 ADKNKAVDLS
+547 VDLS
-557 AIESDFVL
+557 AVESDFIL
-565 PRASKLIKGNVDKL
+565 PRAGKLIRDNNVKL

-589 KINGYRAVVTR
+589 KINGYRVIVTP

-621 ATCDIV
+621 ATRDIV
-627 VNIKPIDEA
+627 VNVKPIDEA

-728 VTQPVADTF
+728 VTQPVADTL
-737 VMVQSSLTYE
+737 VTVQSSLTYE

-764 LVNQPVSAKYRIVG
+764 LVNQPVSATYRIVG
-778 TTDHSDPQILVNFQL
+778 TTDHSDPQISVNFQL
-793 IGVDAKGNDEV
+793 VGVDAKGNDEV

-829 ELKHTSSTSAYGYY
+829 ELIHTSSTSAYGYY

-867 FVNGKPSEVG
+867 FVNGKASEVG
-877 ASSVV
+877 ASSVT
-882 LNPGDSIVLYY
+882 LNPGDSVVLYY
-893 SAFGDTLDDI
+893 SAFGDTLDNI
-903 GKATFVST
+903 GKAMFVST
-911 VKIVGP
+911 VKIIGP

-935 AEEGMTAAAL
+935 AEDGMTAAAL
-945 TKKVLERYGMNCDPG
+945 TKKVLERYGMTCDGG
-960 MWTIFAKDGG
+960 MWTISAKDGG
-970 MLPNGETSLG
+970 TLPNGEASLG
-980 SKEVAPGQFLWW
+980 SKQDAQGNWLWW

-1001 NELASTYKVQP
+1001 NKLASTYKVQP
-1012 GDKISWYYAGKGAEL
+1012 GDKIAWYFAGDGAEL

-1052 GGAGA
+1052 GGTGA
-1057 TTTGNTPVAKTDA
+1057 ITSGNTPVAKTDA

-1097 GKLYVVSS
+1097 GKLYVVSA

-1119 LARLQLIDPATG
+1119 LARLQLIDSATG
-1131 AVAKQITLGSTMDST
+1131 AVAKQITLGSTMDTT

-1152 DGIIIIPLTGGYLQ
+1152 DGIIVVPLAGGYLQ

-1185 NVSTLMVSDGYVYLA
+1185 NLSTLTISDGYVYLA
-1200 TVDSFDKSWSASA
+1200 TVDSFDDSWSASA

-1226 AGSFTNSDA
+1226 AGSFTDDGA
-1235 GYYWAGGVMAGDYYV
+1235 GYYWAGGVIVGDYYV

-1265 SSKVSSLAASSASF
+1265 SRKVSSVSASPVGF
-1279 RSTLVVDGDNIYAVS
+1279 RSVLVVDDDNIYAVS

-1305 VAGNLSETGKVQFAG
+1305 AAGNLSETGKVQFAG
-1320 CSTSTPTISGGYAFV
+1320 YSTSTPTISGGYAFV
-1335 GGSDDYKVGGSDDHK
+1335 GGSDDYK
-1350 GVLACIKLSDLSVTK
+1350 GVLACIKLFDLSVTK

-1393 YFTLNGVQG
+1393 YFTLNGAQG
-1402 DWPNYTSGGGVYAY
+1402 DRPNYTSGGGVYAY

-1466 EAIGPVT
+1466 EATEPVT

-1484 PSGGNGGASGNDG
+1484 PGGGNGGASGNDG

-1505 GYVALAA
+1505 GYVAPAA
-1512 TPIDNAQ
+1512 TPID
-1519 TDASKEGE
+1519 DADADKADAAKAEE
-1527 SDDAVAARS
+1527 SDDAATIRSAAG
-1536 VADGEEDI
+1536 GEEDI

-1563 PFVLLS
+1563 PFVLLG
-1569 VGGLGLAGAV
+1569 VGGLGLAGAA
-1579 AWMIGA
+1579 AWMIGV

>member
-6 KFVRTN
+6 KFVRAN
-12 APDDSAAQN
+12 ARDDSAAQN
-21 KSAQKSETL
+21 KTAQKSETM
-30 KTSLRQ
+30 KTPLRQ
-36 RALASFMAVVMATAM
+36 RMLASFMAVVMATAM
-51 TPSLAFADSGAK
+51 TPSLAFAEPDAK
-63 TAEGEASAL
+63 AAEDELAVSQPAVKVVAASDGESA
-72 PAAKV
+72 AAKDAV
-77 DLAAESVGS
+77 DAPKAEVAKAQQEDQSV
-86 EGAFNSGATTENVE
+86 
-100 APQAAAGEEP
+100 
-110 AGKATD
+110 
-116 SVAAVEASDEAGIS
+116 DEAEAEQ
-130 VGVNAQQGS
+130 GVQ
-139 AEDKAAAAD
+139 
-148 DGEDGIALASD
+148 LASD
-159 VCIGDV
+159 DADANSADAAAYSAKSVTVDSATIHNASNQDV
-165 SIQNESGKNVTS
+165 TRTYGS
-177 DYAPAV
+177 APAV
-183 KVGDTVKFV
+183 KVGDTVKLV
-192 ATYYDEYEWDDVELT
+192 ATYEEYDDYWEAYEDVELT

-219 IGPSKA
+219 IGQNRA

-235 VEGANSREL
+235 IEGANSREL

-282 PSNPDAAKLAEVAKK
+282 PSNSDAAKLAEVAKK

-315 MLVAKLQ
+315 MLAAKLQ
-322 ELGYSDVTPS
+322 ELCYSDVTPA
-332 LKSVSFEGSDP
+332 LKSVSFVGSDP

-358 FLSSADKTVLTDWSL
+358 FLSPAEKTVSYDWSI
-373 LRQFKPTYTLTL
+373 LRQFKPTYVLTL
-385 GEESVEF
+385 GEESAEF
-392 TPSSSST
+392 APSSNSM

-413 LLDSAELTPSVKSG
+413 LLDSAELTASVKSG

-469 SDYSTVYKVAYTHGN
+469 SDYNTVYKVAYTHGN
-484 GDVTVQ
+484 GDADVQ
-490 LSASAQLFV
+490 LSASAQLLV

-505 PSVSANRA
+505 PSVSADRA
-513 YNVKVASKSAEDIA
+513 YNVKVASKSAEGIA

-600 DIAGGTN
+600 DVAGGTN

-621 ATCDIV
+621 ATRDIV

-728 VTQPVADTF
+728 VTQPVADTL
-737 VMVQSSLTYE
+737 VTVQSSLTYE

-764 LVNQPVSAKYRIVG
+764 LVNQPVSATYRIVG
-778 TTDHSDPQILVNFQL
+778 TTDHSDPQISVNFQL
-793 IGVDAKGNDEV
+793 VGVDTKGNDEV
-804 WSDGAQGI
+804 WSDGAQGV
-812 AFGSTADALIEQ
+812 AFASTADALIEQ
-824 VLNAC
+824 VLNAR
-829 ELKHTSSTSAYGYY
+829 ELKHTSSTSEYGYY

-882 LNPGDSIVLYY
+882 LSPGDSVVLYY
-893 SAFGDTLDDI
+893 SAFGDTLDNI

-930 EVKIA
+930 EVKMA
-935 AEEGMTAAAL
+935 AEEDMTAAAL
-945 TKKVLERYGMNCDPG
+945 TKKVLELYGMTCDDG
-960 MWTIFAKDGG
+960 MWTISAEDGG
-970 MLPNGETSLG
+970 TLPNGEASLG
-980 SKEVAPGQFLWW
+980 SKQDAQGNWLWW
-992 AFYINGKLS
+992 AFYINGKPS
-1001 NELASTYKVQP
+1001 NKLASIYEVQP
-1012 GDKISWYYAGKGAEL
+1012 GDKIAWYFAGDGAEL
-1027 PKADVETNPK
+1027 PKIDVETNPK

-1052 GGAGA
+1052 GGTGA
-1057 TTTGNTPVAKTDA
+1057 ITSGNTPVAKTDA

-1097 GKLYVVSS
+1097 GKLYVVSA
-1105 SSYFDPTTQVYTSS
+1105 SSYFDLTTQVYTSS

-1131 AVAKQITLGSTMDST
+1131 AVAKQITLGSTMDSA

-1152 DGIIIIPLTGGYLQ
+1152 DGIIVVPLTGGYLQ

-1172 LETLWVSDAFANQ
+1172 LETFWVSDAFANQ
-1185 NVSTLMVSDGYVYLA
+1185 NLSTLTISDGYVYLA
-1200 TVDSFDKSWSASA
+1200 TVDSFDDSWSASA

-1226 AGSFTNSDA
+1226 AGSFTDDDA
-1235 GYYWAGGVMAGDYYV
+1235 GYYWAGGVIAGDYYV
-1250 VADDMGGVSVFSADL
+1250 VADDMGGVSVFSTDL
-1265 SSKVSSLAASSASF
+1265 SRKVSFVNASSAGF
-1279 RSTLVVDGDNIYAVS
+1279 RSTLVVDGDSIYAVS

-1305 VAGNLSETGKVQFAG
+1305 AAGSLSETGKVQFAG
-1320 CSTSTPTISGGYAFV
+1320 YSTSTPTISGGYAFV
-1335 GGSDDYKVGGSDDHK
+1335 GGSDDYK
-1350 GVLACIKLSDLSVTK
+1350 GVLVCVNLSDLSVTK

-1393 YFTLNGVQG
+1393 YFTLNGAQG

-1466 EAIGPVT
+1466 EATEPVT

-1484 PSGGNGGASGNDG
+1484 LGGGNGGASGNDG

-1505 GYVALAA
+1505 GYVAPAA
-1512 TPIDNAQ
+1512 TPID
-1519 TDASKEGE
+1519 DADKADAAKAEE
-1527 SDDAVAARS
+1527 SDDAATARS
-1536 VADGEEDI
+1536 AAGGEEDI

-1569 VGGLGLAGAV
+1569 VGGLGLAGAA

>member
-21 KSAQKSETL
+21 KTAQKSETL

-51 TPSLAFADSGAK
+51 TPSLAFADVAAK
-63 TAEGEASAL
+63 AAESEASASQ
-72 PAAKV
+72 AVAK
-77 DLAAESVGS
+77 
-86 EGAFNSGATTENVE
+86 
-100 APQAAAGEEP
+100 
-110 AGKATD
+110 
-116 SVAAVEASDEAGIS
+116 VAAVS
-130 VGVNAQQGS
+130 
-139 AEDKAAAAD
+139 
-148 DGEDGIALASD
+148 DGESD
-159 VCIGDV
+159 
-165 SIQNESGKNVTS
+165 
-177 DYAPAV
+177 A
-183 KVGDTVKFV
+183 
-192 ATYYDEYEWDDVELT
+192 
-207 DSEYAQLTYQWY
+207 
-219 IGPSKA
+219 
-225 SAHSA
+225 
-230 TGYSA
+230 
-235 VEGANSREL
+235 
-244 VITSDMV
+244 
-251 GKYVLCYVTYGKW
+251 
-264 GTKDTD
+264 
-270 SLAKP
+270 AKP

-297 LSTWKPVLKY
+297 LSTWKPAPKF

-315 MLVAKLQ
+315 MLAAKLQ
-322 ELGYSDVTPS
+322 VLGYSDVTPS
-332 LKSVSFEGSDP
+332 LKSVSFGSSDP

-358 FLSSADKTVLTDWSL
+358 FLSPADKTVSYDWSIL
-373 LRQFKPTYTLTL
+373 CQFKPTYTLTL

-392 TPSSSST
+392 TPSSNSM

-405 KVEAYLSG
+405 EVETYLSS
-413 LLDSAELTPSVKSG
+413 LLDSAELTASVKSG

-456 SDASAAKVTSSYD
+456 SDVSAAKITSSYD
-469 SDYSTVYKVAYTHGN
+469 SDYNTVYKVAYTHGN
-484 GDVTVQ
+484 GDADVQ
-490 LSASAQLFV
+490 LSASAQLLV
-499 PGYGNA
+499 PGYA

-513 YNVKVASKSAEDIA
+513 YEMKVASKLAEDIA

-557 AIESDFVL
+557 AVESDFVL
-565 PRASKLIKGNVDKL
+565 PTARKIIKGNVKL

-589 KINGYRAVVTR
+589 KINGYRVIVTP

-621 ATCDIV
+621 ATRDIV
-627 VNIKPIDEA
+627 VNVKPIDEA

-645 QKVKDGYAASLLG
+645 RKVKDGYAASLLG

-728 VTQPVADTF
+728 VTQPVADTL
-737 VMVQSSLTYE
+737 VTVQSSLTYE
-747 KYVALAEAHPEN
+747 KYAVLAEAHPEN

-764 LVNQPVSAKYRIVG
+764 LVNQPVSATYRIVG
-778 TTDHSDPQILVNFQL
+778 TTDHSDPQISVNFQL
-793 IGVDAKGNDEV
+793 VGVDAKGNDEV
-804 WSDGAQGI
+804 WSDGAQGV
-812 AFGSTADALIEQ
+812 AFASTADALIEQ
-824 VLNAC
+824 VLNAR
-829 ELKHTSSTSAYGYY
+829 ELKHTSSTSEYGYY

-882 LNPGDSIVLYY
+882 LSPGDSVVLYY

-930 EVKIA
+930 EVKMA
-935 AEEGMTAAAL
+935 AEEDMTAAAL
-945 TKKVLERYGMNCDPG
+945 TKKVLERYGMTCDDG
-960 MWTIFAKDGG
+960 MWTIFAEDGG
-970 MLPNGETSLG
+970 TLPNGEASLG
-980 SKEVAPGQFLWW
+980 SKQDAQGNWLWW
-992 AFYINGKLS
+992 AFYINGELS

-1012 GDKISWYYAGKGAEL
+1012 GDKVAWYFVGDGAEL
-1027 PKADVETNPK
+1027 PKSDVETNPK

-1052 GGAGA
+1052 GGVGA
-1057 TTTGNTPVAKTDA
+1057 TTTGNTPVTKADA

-1097 GKLYVVSS
+1097 GKLYVVSA
-1105 SSYFDPTTQVYTSS
+1105 SSYFDLTTQVYTSS

-1131 AVAKQITLGSTMDST
+1131 AVAKQITLGSTMDSA

-1152 DGIIIIPLTGGYLQ
+1152 DGIIVVPLTGGYLQ

-1185 NVSTLMVSDGYVYLA
+1185 NLSTLTISDGYVYLA
-1200 TVDSFDKSWSASA
+1200 TVDSFDDSWSASA

-1226 AGSFTNSDA
+1226 AGSFTDDGA
-1235 GYYWAGGVMAGDYYV
+1235 GYYWAGGVIVGDYYV

-1265 SSKVSSLAASSASF
+1265 SRKASSLAASSAGF

-1294 KDGVLHRFAVD
+1294 KDGVLHRFAVGA
-1305 VAGNLSETGKVQFAG
+1305 AGNLSETGEVQFAG
-1320 CSTSTPTISGGYAFV
+1320 YSTSTPTISGGYAFV
-1335 GGSDDYKVGGSDDHK
+1335 GGSDDYK
-1350 GVLACIKLSDLSVTK
+1350 GVLACIKLSDLNVTK

-1380 TPLVST
+1380 TPLVSM

-1393 YFTLNGVQG
+1393 YFTLNGAQG

-1466 EAIGPVT
+1466 EATEPVT
-1473 PADPK
+1473 PTDPK

-1505 GYVALAA
+1505 GYVAPAA
-1512 TPIDNAQ
+1512 TPID
-1519 TDASKEGE
+1519 DADKADAAKAEE
-1527 SDDAVAARS
+1527 SDDAATARS
-1536 VADGEEDI
+1536 AADGEEDI

-1569 VGGLGLAGAV
+1569 VGGLGLAGAA

>member
-6 KFVRTN
+6 KFVRAN

-21 KSAQKSETL
+21 KTAQKSETL
-30 KTSLRQ
+30 KTPLWR
-36 RALASFMAVVMATAM
+36 RTLASFMAVVMATAM

-63 TAEGEASAL
+63 AAEDEAAASHSVAKVAAVSDSESA
-72 PAAKV
+72 AAK
-77 DLAAESVGS
+77 DAAE
-86 EGAFNSGATTENVE
+86 
-100 APQAAAGEEP
+100 APKAETSNADADSAAA
-110 AGKATD
+110 
-116 SVAAVEASDEAGIS
+116 SVAADAG
-130 VGVNAQQGS
+130 VVVQ
-139 AEDKAAAAD
+139 
-148 DGEDGIALASD
+148 
-159 VCIGDV
+159 
-165 SIQNESGKNVTS
+165 
-177 DYAPAV
+177 
-183 KVGDTVKFV
+183 
-192 ATYYDEYEWDDVELT
+192 
-207 DSEYAQLTYQWY
+207 
-219 IGPSKA
+219 
-225 SAHSA
+225 
-230 TGYSA
+230 
-235 VEGANSREL
+235 
-244 VITSDMV
+244 
-251 GKYVLCYVTYGKW
+251 
-264 GTKDTD
+264 
-270 SLAKP
+270 P

-282 PSNPDAAKLAEVAKK
+282 PSNPDAAKLAEVVKK

-307 GADSNIVD
+307 GTDSNIVD
-315 MLVAKLQ
+315 MLAAKLQ

-332 LKSVSFEGSDP
+332 LKSVSFGGSDP

-358 FLSSADKTVLTDWSL
+358 FLSPAEKSVSYDWSI
-373 LRQFKPTYTLTL
+373 LRQFKPAYVLTL

-392 TPSSSST
+392 TPSSNSMLS
-399 LPWDDA
+399 WDDA

-413 LLDSAELTPSVKSG
+413 LLNSSEITASVKSG
-427 VVESSVKEEVLPSFL
+427 VAESSVKEEALPSFL
-442 YVDGKKI
+442 YVDGKKV
-449 ASLTWTS
+449 ASLTWNS

-469 SDYSTVYKVAYTHGN
+469 SDYNTVYKVAYTHGN
-484 GDVTVQ
+484 GDTDVQ
-490 LSASAQLFV
+490 LSASAQLLV

-505 PSVSANRA
+505 PSVSADRA
-513 YNVKVASKSAEDIA
+513 YQVKVASKSAEDIA

-534 AALAQIDGKIADY
+534 AALAQIDGLVVAYDDTSKGI
-547 ADKNKAVDLS
+547 DLS
-557 AIESDFVL
+557 AVESDFIL
-565 PRASKLIKGNVDKL
+565 PRARKLIRGNVNL

-589 KINGYRAVVTR
+589 KINGYRVIVTP

-607 QATITATLTRDGVV
+607 QATITATLTRDGVA
-621 ATCDIV
+621 ATRDIV
-627 VNIKPIDEA
+627 VNVKPIDEA

-728 VTQPVADTF
+728 VTQSVADTL
-737 VMVQSSLTYE
+737 VTVQSSLTYE

-764 LVNQPVSAKYRIVG
+764 LVNQPVSATYRIVG
-778 TTDHSDPQILVNFQL
+778 TTDHSDPQISVNFQL
-793 IGVDAKGNDEV
+793 VGVGTKGNDEV

-935 AEEGMTAAAL
+935 AEEGMTTAAL
-945 TKKVLERYGMNCDPG
+945 TKKVLERYGMTCDDG
-960 MWTIFAKDGG
+960 MWTISAKDGG
-970 MLPNGETSLG
+970 TLPNGEASLG
-980 SKEVAPGQFLWW
+980 SKQDAQGNWLWW

-1001 NELASTYKVQP
+1001 NQLASTYKVQP
-1012 GDKISWYYAGKGAEL
+1012 GDKIAWYFAGDGVEL

-1057 TTTGNTPVAKTDA
+1057 ITSGNTPVAKTDA

-1084 GASSSASTPLVVD
+1084 GATPSASTPLVVD
-1097 GKLYVVSS
+1097 GKLYVVSA

-1131 AVAKQITLGSTMDST
+1131 VVSKQITLGSTMDTT

-1152 DGIIIIPLTGGYLQ
+1152 DGIIVVPLAGGYLQ

-1185 NVSTLMVSDGYVYLA
+1185 NLSTLTISDGYVYLA
-1200 TVDSFDKSWSASA
+1200 TVDSFDDSWSASA

-1226 AGSFTNSDA
+1226 AGSFTDDGA
-1235 GYYWAGGVMAGDYYV
+1235 GYYWAGGVIVGDYYV

-1265 SSKVSSLAASSASF
+1265 SRKVSSVSASPAGF
-1279 RSTLVVDGDNIYAVS
+1279 RSALVVVGDNIYAVS

-1305 VAGNLSETGKVQFAG
+1305 AAGNLSETGKVQFAG
-1320 CSTSTPTISGGYAFV
+1320 YSTSTPTISGGYAFV
-1335 GGSDDYKVGGSDDHK
+1335 GGSDDYK

-1380 TPLVST
+1380 TPLVSM

-1393 YFTLNGVQG
+1393 YFTLNGAQG

-1466 EAIGPVT
+1466 EATEPVT

-1484 PSGGNGGASGNDG
+1484 PGGGNGGASSNNG

-1505 GYVALAA
+1505 GYVAPAA
-1512 TPIDNAQ
+1512 TPID
-1519 TDASKEGE
+1519 DADADKADAAKAEE
-1527 SDDAVAARS
+1527 SDDAATIRSAAG
-1536 VADGEEDI
+1536 GEEDI

-1569 VGGLGLAGAV
+1569 VGGLGLAGAA
-1579 AWMIGA
+1579 AWMISA

>member
-6 KFVRTN
+6 KFVRAN
-12 APDDSAAQN
+12 ARDDSAAQN
-21 KSAQKSETL
+21 KTAQKSETM
-30 KTSLRQ
+30 KTPLRQ
-36 RALASFMAVVMATAM
+36 RMLASFMAVVMATAM
-51 TPSLAFADSGAK
+51 TPSLAFAEPDAK
-63 TAEGEASAL
+63 AAEDELAVSQPAVKVVAASDGESA
-72 PAAKV
+72 AAKDAV
-77 DLAAESVGS
+77 DAPKAEVAKAQQEDQSV
-86 EGAFNSGATTENVE
+86 
-100 APQAAAGEEP
+100 
-110 AGKATD
+110 
-116 SVAAVEASDEAGIS
+116 DEAEAEQ
-130 VGVNAQQGS
+130 GVQ
-139 AEDKAAAAD
+139 
-148 DGEDGIALASD
+148 LASD
-159 VCIGDV
+159 DADANSADAAAYSAKSVTVDSATIHNASNQDV
-165 SIQNESGKNVTS
+165 TRTYGS
-177 DYAPAV
+177 APAV
-183 KVGDTVKFV
+183 KVGDTVKLV
-192 ATYYDEYEWDDVELT
+192 ATYEEYDDYWEAYEDVELT

-219 IGPSKA
+219 IGQNRA

-235 VEGANSREL
+235 IEGANSREL

-282 PSNPDAAKLAEVAKK
+282 PSNSDAAKLAEVAKK
-297 LSTWKPVLKY
+297 LSTWKPVPTY

-322 ELGYSDVTPS
+322 VLGCSDVTPS
-332 LKSVSFEGSDP
+332 LKSVSFVGSDP

-358 FLSSADKTVLTDWSL
+358 FLSPAEKTVSYDWSI
-373 LRQFKPTYTLTL
+373 LRQFKPTYVLTL
-385 GEESVEF
+385 GEESAEF
-392 TPSSSST
+392 APSSNSM

-413 LLDSAELTPSVKSG
+413 LLDSAELTASVKSG

-469 SDYSTVYKVAYTHGN
+469 SDYNTVYKVAYTHGN
-484 GDVTVQ
+484 GDADVQ
-490 LSASAQLFV
+490 LSASAQLLV

-505 PSVSANRA
+505 PSVSADRA
-513 YNVKVASKSAEDIA
+513 YNVKVASKSAEGIA

-600 DIAGGTN
+600 DVAGGTN

-621 ATCDIV
+621 ATRDIV

-728 VTQPVADTF
+728 VTQPVVDTL
-737 VMVQSSLTYE
+737 VTVQSSLTYE
-747 KYVALAEAHPEN
+747 KYVSLAEAHPEN

-764 LVNQPVSAKYRIVG
+764 LVNQPVSATYRIVG
-778 TTDHSDPQILVNFQL
+778 TTDHSDPQISVNFQL
-793 IGVDAKGNDEV
+793 VGVDTKGNDEV
-804 WSDGAQGI
+804 WSDGAQGV
-812 AFGSTADALIEQ
+812 AFASTADALIEQ
-824 VLNAC
+824 VLNAR
-829 ELKHTSSTSAYGYY
+829 ELKHTSSTSEYGYY

-882 LNPGDSIVLYY
+882 LSPGDSVVLYY
-893 SAFGDTLDDI
+893 SAFGDTLDNI

-930 EVKIA
+930 EVKMA
-935 AEEGMTAAAL
+935 AEEDMTAAAL
-945 TKKVLERYGMNCDPG
+945 TKKVLELYGMTCDDG
-960 MWTIFAKDGG
+960 MWTISAEDGG
-970 MLPNGETSLG
+970 TLPNGEASLG
-980 SKEVAPGQFLWW
+980 SKQDAQGNWLWW
-992 AFYINGKLS
+992 AFYINGKPS
-1001 NELASTYKVQP
+1001 NKLASIYEVQP
-1012 GDKISWYYAGKGAEL
+1012 GDKIAWYFAGDGAEL
-1027 PKADVETNPK
+1027 PKIDVETNPK

-1052 GGAGA
+1052 GGTGA
-1057 TTTGNTPVAKTDA
+1057 ITSGNTPVAKTDA

-1097 GKLYVVSS
+1097 GKLYVVSA
-1105 SSYFDPTTQVYTSS
+1105 SSYFDLTTQVYTSS

-1131 AVAKQITLGSTMDST
+1131 AVAKQITLGSTMDSA

-1152 DGIIIIPLTGGYLQ
+1152 DGIIVVPLTGGYLQ

-1172 LETLWVSDAFANQ
+1172 LETFWVSDAFANQ
-1185 NVSTLMVSDGYVYLA
+1185 NLSTLTISDGYVYLA
-1200 TVDSFDKSWSASA
+1200 TVDSFDDSWSASA

-1226 AGSFTNSDA
+1226 AGSFTDDDA
-1235 GYYWAGGVMAGDYYV
+1235 GYYWAGGVIAGDYYV
-1250 VADDMGGVSVFSADL
+1250 VADDMGGVSVFSTDL
-1265 SSKVSSLAASSASF
+1265 SRKVSFVNASSAGF
-1279 RSTLVVDGDNIYAVS
+1279 RSTLVVDGDSIYAVS

-1305 VAGNLSETGKVQFAG
+1305 AAGSLSETGKVQFAG
-1320 CSTSTPTISGGYAFV
+1320 YSTSTPTISGGYAFV
-1335 GGSDDYKVGGSDDHK
+1335 GGSDDYK
-1350 GVLACIKLSDLSVTK
+1350 GVLVCVNLSDLSVTK

-1393 YFTLNGVQG
+1393 YFTLNGAQG

-1466 EAIGPVT
+1466 EATEPVT

-1484 PSGGNGGASGNDG
+1484 LGGGNGGASGNDG

-1505 GYVALAA
+1505 GYVAPAA
-1512 TPIDNAQ
+1512 TPID
-1519 TDASKEGE
+1519 DADKADAAKAEE
-1527 SDDAVAARS
+1527 SDDAATARS
-1536 VADGEEDI
+1536 AAGGEEDI

-1569 VGGLGLAGAV
+1569 VGGLGLAGAA

>member
-6 KFVRTN
+6 KLVRTN

-21 KSAQKSETL
+21 KTAQKSETL

-63 TAEGEASAL
+63 AAEDEAAASHSV
-72 PAAKV
+72 AKV
-77 DLAAESVGS
+77 AAVSDGEFAV
-86 EGAFNSGATTENVE
+86 AKDAVE
-100 APQAAAGEEP
+100 APKAETSNADDDNAAA
-110 AGKATD
+110 
-116 SVAAVEASDEAGIS
+116 SVAADAG
-130 VGVNAQQGS
+130 V
-139 AEDKAAAAD
+139 
-148 DGEDGIALASD
+148 
-159 VCIGDV
+159 
-165 SIQNESGKNVTS
+165 
-177 DYAPAV
+177 AV
-183 KVGDTVKFV
+183 
-192 ATYYDEYEWDDVELT
+192 
-207 DSEYAQLTYQWY
+207 Q
-219 IGPSKA
+219 
-225 SAHSA
+225 
-230 TGYSA
+230 
-235 VEGANSREL
+235 
-244 VITSDMV
+244 
-251 GKYVLCYVTYGKW
+251 
-264 GTKDTD
+264 
-270 SLAKP
+270 P

-297 LSTWKPVLKY
+297 LSTWKPVPTY

-315 MLVAKLQ
+315 MLAAKLQ
-322 ELGYSDVTPS
+322 VLDYSDVTPS
-332 LKSVSFEGSDP
+332 LKSVSFGDSDP

-358 FLSSADKTVLTDWSL
+358 FLSPAEKTVSYGWSI
-373 LRQFKPTYTLTL
+373 LRQFKPTYVLTL

-392 TPSSSST
+392 TPSSNSM
-399 LPWDDA
+399 LPWDEA
-405 KVEAYLSG
+405 KVEAYPSS
-413 LLDSAELTPSVKSG
+413 LLDSAELTASVKSG
-427 VVESSVKEEVLPSFL
+427 VAESSVKEETLPSFL
-442 YVDGKKI
+442 YVDGKKV

-456 SDASAAKVTSSYD
+456 SDESAAKVTSSYD

-484 GDVTVQ
+484 GDADVQ
-490 LSASAQLFV
+490 LSASVQLLV
-499 PGYGNA
+499 PGYGSA
-505 PSVSANRA
+505 PSVSVDRM
-513 YNVKVASKSAEDIA
+513 YGMKVASKSAEDIA
-527 AEKAELE
+527 AEKVELE
-534 AALAQIDGKIADY
+534 AALAQIDGLVVAYDDASKG
-547 ADKNKAVDLS
+547 VDLS
-557 AIESDFVL
+557 AVESDFIL
-565 PRASKLIKGNVDKL
+565 PRARKLIGGYVNL

-589 KINGYRAVVTR
+589 KINGYRVIVTP

-621 ATCDIV
+621 ATRDIV
-627 VNIKPIDEA
+627 VNVKPIDEA

-728 VTQPVADTF
+728 VTQPVADTL
-737 VMVQSSLTYE
+737 VTVQSSLTYE
-747 KYVALAEAHPEN
+747 KYAALAEAHPEN

-764 LVNQPVSAKYRIVG
+764 LVNQPVSATYRIVG
-778 TTDHSDPQILVNFQL
+778 TTDHSDPQISVNFQL
-793 IGVDAKGNDEV
+793 VGVDAKSNDEV
-804 WSDGAQGI
+804 WSDGTQGV
-812 AFGSTADALIEQ
+812 ASGSTADALIEQ

-829 ELKHTSSTSAYGYY
+829 ELKHTSSTSEYGYY

-867 FVNGKPSEVG
+867 FVNGKASEVG
-877 ASSVV
+877 ASSVT

-893 SAFGDTLDDI
+893 SAFGDTLDNI

-911 VKIVGP
+911 VKVVGP

-945 TKKVLERYGMNCDPG
+945 TKKVLERYGMTCDGG
-960 MWTIFAKDGG
+960 MWTISAKDGG
-970 MLPNGETSLG
+970 TLPNGEASLG
-980 SKEVAPGQFLWW
+980 SKQDAQGNWLWW

-1001 NELASTYKVQP
+1001 NKLASTYKVQP
-1012 GDKISWYYAGKGAEL
+1012 GDKIAWYFAGDGAEL
-1027 PKADVETNPK
+1027 PKSDVETNPK

-1052 GGAGA
+1052 GGTGA
-1057 TTTGNTPVAKTDA
+1057 ITSGNTPVAKTDA

-1097 GKLYVVSS
+1097 GKLYVVSA

-1119 LARLQLIDPATG
+1119 LARFQLIDPATG
-1131 AVAKQITLGSTMDST
+1131 AVAKQIMLGSTMDSA

-1152 DGIIIIPLTGGYLQ
+1152 DGIIVVPLTGGYLQ

-1185 NVSTLMVSDGYVYLA
+1185 NLSTLTISDGYVYLA
-1200 TVDSFDKSWSASA
+1200 TVDSFDDSWSASA

-1226 AGSFTNSDA
+1226 AGSFTDGGA
-1235 GYYWAGGVMAGDYYV
+1235 GYYWAGGVIVSDYYV

-1265 SSKVSSLAASSASF
+1265 SRKVSSVSASPAGF
-1279 RSTLVVDGDNIYAVS
+1279 RSALVVDGDNIYAVS

-1305 VAGNLSETGKVQFAG
+1305 AAGNLSETGKVQFAG
-1320 CSTSTPTISGGYAFV
+1320 YSTSTPTISGGYAFV
-1335 GGSDDYKVGGSDDHK
+1335 GGSDDYK
-1350 GVLACIKLSDLSVTK
+1350 GVLACIELSDLSVTK

-1380 TPLVST
+1380 TPLVSM

-1393 YFTLNGVQG
+1393 YFTLNGAQG

-1466 EAIGPVT
+1466 EATEPVT

-1484 PSGGNGGASGNDG
+1484 PGGGNGGAFGNDG

-1505 GYVALAA
+1505 GYVAPAA
-1512 TPIDNAQ
+1512 TPID
-1519 TDASKEGE
+1519 DADADKADAAKAEE
-1527 SDDAVAARS
+1527 SDDAATTRSAAG
-1536 VADGEEDI
+1536 GEEDI

-1569 VGGLGLAGAV
+1569 VGGLGLAGAAV
-1579 AWMIGA
+1579 WMIGA

>member
-21 KSAQKSETL
+21 KTAQKSETL

-51 TPSLAFADSGAK
+51 TPSLAFADSGARA
-63 TAEGEASAL
+63 AEGEAEASHSVAKVAAASDGESA
-72 PAAKV
+72 AAKDAV
-77 DLAAESVGS
+77 DAPKAEASS
-86 EGAFNSGATTENVE
+86 ADADS
-100 APQAAAGEEP
+100 AAAP
-110 AGKATD
+110 
-116 SVAAVEASDEAGIS
+116 VAADAGVVVQPVDEGSSEQGVQLASDDADA
-130 VGVNAQQGS
+130 NS
-139 AEDKAAAAD
+139 ADAAAY

-159 VCIGDV
+159 VYIGDV

-251 GKYVLCYVTYGKW
+251 GKYVLCYVTYGKR

-275 VEAGEVT
+275 VEAGEVI
-282 PSNPDAAKLAEVAKK
+282 PSNPDAAKLAEVVKK
-297 LSTWKPVLKY
+297 LSTWKPAPKF

-315 MLVAKLQ
+315 MLAAKLQ
-322 ELGYSDVTPS
+322 VLGYSDVTPS
-332 LKSVSFEGSDP
+332 LKSLWSGSSDP
-343 AQQGGIAD
+343 AHQGGIAD
-351 DGSVTYF
+351 DGSIAYF
-358 FLSSADKTVLTDWSL
+358 FLSPADKTVSYDWSIL
-373 LRQFKPTYTLTL
+373 CQFKPTYTLTL

-392 TPSSSST
+392 TPSSNSM

-405 KVEAYLSG
+405 KVETYLSS
-413 LLDSAELTPSVKSG
+413 LLDSVELTASVKSG
-427 VVESSVKEEVLPSFL
+427 VAESSVKEEVLPSFL
-442 YVDGKKI
+442 YVDGKKV
-449 ASLTWTS
+449 ASLKWTS
-456 SDASAAKVTSSYD
+456 SDESVAKVTSSYD
-469 SDYSTVYKVAYTHGN
+469 SDYNTVYKVAYTHGN
-484 GDVTVQ
+484 GDADVQ
-490 LSASAQLFV
+490 LSASAQLLV

-505 PSVSANRA
+505 PGVSANRA
-513 YNVKVASKSAEDIA
+513 YEMKVASKSAEDIA

-534 AALAQIDGKIADY
+534 AALAQIDGKIVDY

-557 AIESDFVL
+557 AVESDFVL
-565 PRASKLIKGNVDKL
+565 PTARKLIKGNVKL

-607 QATITATLTRDGVV
+607 QVTITATLTRDGVV
-621 ATCDIV
+621 ATRDIV

-636 EIDAAVAFM
+636 EIDAAGAFM

-728 VTQPVADTF
+728 VTQPVADTL

-747 KYVALAEAHPEN
+747 KYAALAEAHPEN

-764 LVNQPVSAKYRIVG
+764 LVNQPVSATYRIVG
-778 TTDHSDPQILVNFQL
+778 TTDHSDPQISVNFQL
-793 IGVDAKGNDEV
+793 VGVDAKGNDQV

-812 AFGSTADALIEQ
+812 AFGSTADALIER

-829 ELKHTSSTSAYGYY
+829 DLKHTSSTSEYGYY

-867 FVNGKPSEVG
+867 FVNGKASEVG
-877 ASSVV
+877 ASSVT

-917 DASGK
+917 DTSGK

-945 TKKVLERYGMNCDPG
+945 TKKVLERYGMTCNDG
-960 MWTIFAKDGG
+960 MWIISAKDGG
-970 MLPNGETSLG
+970 RLPNGETSLG
-980 SKEVAPGQFLWW
+980 SKKVAPGQFLWW

-1012 GDKISWYYAGKGAEL
+1012 GDKISWYYAGEGAEL

-1043 DVQFNGFAN
+1043 DVQFNGFVN
-1052 GGAGA
+1052 GGTGA
-1057 TTTGNTPVAKTDA
+1057 ITSGNTPVTKADA

-1152 DGIIIIPLTGGYLQ
+1152 DGIIVIPLTGGYLQ

-1265 SSKVSSLAASSASF
+1265 SSKVSSLDASSAGF

-1320 CSTSTPTISGGYAFV
+1320 YSTSTPTISGGYAFV
-1335 GGSDDYKVGGSDDHK
+1335 GGSDDYK

-1393 YFTLNGVQG
+1393 YFTLNGAQG

-1505 GYVALAA
+1505 GYVAPAA
-1512 TPIDNAQ
+1512 TPID
-1519 TDASKEGE
+1519 DADADKADAAKAEE
-1527 SDDAVAARS
+1527 SDDAATTRS
-1536 VADGEEDI
+1536 AADGEEDI

-1569 VGGLGLAGAV
+1569 VGGLGLAGAA

>member
-6 KFVRTN
+6 KFVRAN
-12 APDDSAAQN
+12 ARDDSAAQN
-21 KSAQKSETL
+21 KTAQKSETM
-30 KTSLRQ
+30 KTPLRQ
-36 RALASFMAVVMATAM
+36 RMLASFMAVVMATAM
-51 TPSLAFADSGAK
+51 TPSLAFAEPDAK
-63 TAEGEASAL
+63 AAEDELAVSQPAVKVVAASDGESA
-72 PAAKV
+72 AAKDAV
-77 DLAAESVGS
+77 DAPKAEVAKAQQEDQSV
-86 EGAFNSGATTENVE
+86 
-100 APQAAAGEEP
+100 
-110 AGKATD
+110 
-116 SVAAVEASDEAGIS
+116 DEAEAEQ
-130 VGVNAQQGS
+130 GVQ
-139 AEDKAAAAD
+139 
-148 DGEDGIALASD
+148 LASD
-159 VCIGDV
+159 DADANSADAAAYSAKSVTVDSATIHNASNQDV
-165 SIQNESGKNVTS
+165 TRTYGS
-177 DYAPAV
+177 APAV
-183 KVGDTVKFV
+183 KVGDTVKLV
-192 ATYYDEYEWDDVELT
+192 ATYEEYDDYWEAYEDVELT

-219 IGPSKA
+219 IGQNRA

-235 VEGANSREL
+235 IEGANSREL

-282 PSNPDAAKLAEVAKK
+282 PSNSDAAKLAEVAKK

-315 MLVAKLQ
+315 MLAAKLQ
-322 ELGYSDVTPS
+322 ELCYSDVTPA
-332 LKSVSFEGSDP
+332 LKSVSFVGSDP

-358 FLSSADKTVLTDWSL
+358 FLSPAEKTVSYDWSI
-373 LRQFKPTYTLTL
+373 LRQFKPTYVLTL
-385 GEESVEF
+385 GEESAEF
-392 TPSSSST
+392 APSSNSM

-413 LLDSAELTPSVKSG
+413 LLDSAELTASVKSG

-469 SDYSTVYKVAYTHGN
+469 SDYNTVYKVAYTHGN
-484 GDVTVQ
+484 GDADVQ
-490 LSASAQLFV
+490 LSASAQLLV

-505 PSVSANRA
+505 PSVSADRA
-513 YNVKVASKSAEDIA
+513 YNVKVASKSAEGIA

-600 DIAGGTN
+600 DVAGGTN

-621 ATCDIV
+621 ATRDIV

-728 VTQPVADTF
+728 VTQPVVDTL
-737 VMVQSSLTYE
+737 VTVQSSLTYE
-747 KYVALAEAHPEN
+747 KYVSLAEAHPEN

-764 LVNQPVSAKYRIVG
+764 LVNQPVSATYRIVG
-778 TTDHSDPQILVNFQL
+778 TTDHSDPQISVNFQL
-793 IGVDAKGNDEV
+793 VGVDTKGNDEV
-804 WSDGAQGI
+804 WSDGAQGV
-812 AFGSTADALIEQ
+812 AFASTADALIEQ
-824 VLNAC
+824 VLNAR
-829 ELKHTSSTSAYGYY
+829 ELKHTSSTSEYGYY

-882 LNPGDSIVLYY
+882 LSPGDSVVLYY
-893 SAFGDTLDDI
+893 SAFGDTLDNI

-930 EVKIA
+930 EVKMA
-935 AEEGMTAAAL
+935 AEEDMTAAAL
-945 TKKVLERYGMNCDPG
+945 TKKVLELYGMTCDDG
-960 MWTIFAKDGG
+960 MWTISAEDGG
-970 MLPNGETSLG
+970 TLPNGEASLG
-980 SKEVAPGQFLWW
+980 SKQDAQGNWLWW
-992 AFYINGKLS
+992 AFYINGKPS
-1001 NELASTYKVQP
+1001 NKLASIYEVQP
-1012 GDKISWYYAGKGAEL
+1012 GDKIAWYFAGDGAEL
-1027 PKADVETNPK
+1027 PKIDVETNPK

-1052 GGAGA
+1052 GGTGA
-1057 TTTGNTPVAKTDA
+1057 ITSGNTPVAKTDA

-1097 GKLYVVSS
+1097 GKLYVVSA
-1105 SSYFDPTTQVYTSS
+1105 SSYFDLTTQVYTSS

-1131 AVAKQITLGSTMDST
+1131 AVAKQITLGSTMDSA

-1152 DGIIIIPLTGGYLQ
+1152 DGIIVVPLTGGYLQ

-1172 LETLWVSDAFANQ
+1172 LETFWVSDAFANQ
-1185 NVSTLMVSDGYVYLA
+1185 NLSTLTISDGYVYLA
-1200 TVDSFDKSWSASA
+1200 TVDSFDDSWSASA

-1226 AGSFTNSDA
+1226 AGSFTDDDA
-1235 GYYWAGGVMAGDYYV
+1235 GYYWAGGVIAGDYYV
-1250 VADDMGGVSVFSADL
+1250 VADDMGGVSVFSTDL
-1265 SSKVSSLAASSASF
+1265 SRKVSFVNASSAGF
-1279 RSTLVVDGDNIYAVS
+1279 RSTLVVDGDSIYAVS

-1305 VAGNLSETGKVQFAG
+1305 AAGSLSETGKVQFAG
-1320 CSTSTPTISGGYAFV
+1320 YSTSTPTISGGYAFV
-1335 GGSDDYKVGGSDDHK
+1335 GGSDDYK
-1350 GVLACIKLSDLSVTK
+1350 GVLVCVNLSDLSVTK

-1393 YFTLNGVQG
+1393 YFTLNGAQG

-1466 EAIGPVT
+1466 EATEPVT

-1484 PSGGNGGASGNDG
+1484 LGGGNGGASGNDG

-1505 GYVALAA
+1505 GYVAPAA
-1512 TPIDNAQ
+1512 TPID
-1519 TDASKEGE
+1519 DADKADAAKAEE
-1527 SDDAVAARS
+1527 SDDAATARS
-1536 VADGEEDI
+1536 AAGGEEDI

-1569 VGGLGLAGAV
+1569 VGGLGLAGAA

>member
-6 KFVRTN
+6 KFVRAN

-21 KSAQKSETL
+21 KTAQKSETL

-63 TAEGEASAL
+63 AAEGEASASHSVVKVAAASGGESA
-72 PAAKV
+72 AAKDAV
-77 DLAAESVGS
+77 DAPKAEASS
-86 EGAFNSGATTENVE
+86 ADADS
-100 APQAAAGEEP
+100 AAA
-110 AGKATD
+110 
-116 SVAAVEASDEAGIS
+116 SVAADAGVVVQPVDEGS
-130 VGVNAQQGS
+130 SEQGVQ
-139 AEDKAAAAD
+139 
-148 DGEDGIALASD
+148 LASD
-159 VCIGDV
+159 DADANSADAAAYAAKSVTVDSATIHNASDQDV
-165 SIQNESGKNVTS
+165 TRTYGS
-177 DYAPAV
+177 APAV
-183 KVGDTVKFV
+183 KVGDTVKLV
-192 ATYYDEYEWDDVELT
+192 ATYEEYDDYSGYYDDVELT

-235 VEGANSREL
+235 IEGANSREL

-251 GKYVLCYVTYGKW
+251 GKYVLCYVTYGKR

-405 KVEAYLSG
+405 RVEAYLSG
-413 LLDSAELTPSVKSG
+413 LLDSAELTASVKSG
-427 VVESSVKEEVLPSFL
+427 VAESSVKEEVLPSFL
-442 YVDGKKI
+442 YADGKKV

-456 SDASAAKVTSSYD
+456 SDESAAKVTSSYD
-469 SDYSTVYKVAYTHGN
+469 SDYNTVYKVAYTHGN
-484 GDVTVQ
+484 GDVAVQ

-499 PGYGNA
+499 PGYENA
-505 PSVSANRA
+505 PGVFANRA
-513 YNVKVASKSAEDIA
+513 YEMKVASKSAEDIA

-534 AALAQIDGKIADY
+534 AALAQIDGKIVDY
-547 ADKNKAVDLS
+547 TDKNKSVDLS

-589 KINGYRAVVTR
+589 KINGYHVIVTP
-600 DIAGGTN
+600 DIAGGTK
-607 QATITATLTRDGVV
+607 QATITAALTRDGVV
-621 ATCDIV
+621 ATRDIV
-627 VNIKPIDEA
+627 VNVKPIDEA

-658 NNASVDSVSQDL
+658 GNASVDSVSQDL

-675 AVLQDDGTVSYSKK
+675 ASLQEDGTVSYSKE

-728 VTQPVADTF
+728 VTQPVADTL
-737 VMVQSSLTYE
+737 VTVQSSLTYE

-764 LVNQPVSAKYRIVG
+764 LVNRPVSATYRIVG
-778 TTDHSDPQILVNFQL
+778 TTDHSDPQISVNFQL
-793 IGVDAKGNDEV
+793 VGVDAKGNDEV

-812 AFGSTADALIEQ
+812 AFGSTADALIER

-829 ELKHTSSTSAYGYY
+829 DLKHTSSTSEYGYY

-867 FVNGKPSEVG
+867 FVNGKASEVG
-877 ASSVV
+877 ASSVT

-917 DASGK
+917 DTSGK

-945 TKKVLERYGMNCDPG
+945 TKKVLERYGMDCDPG
-960 MWTIFAKDGG
+960 MWTISAKDGG

-980 SKEVAPGQFLWW
+980 SKEVAPSQFLWW

-1012 GDKISWYYAGKGAEL
+1012 GDKISWYYAGEGAEL

-1052 GGAGA
+1052 GGTGA
-1057 TTTGNTPVAKTDA
+1057 ITSGNTPVAKTDA

-1097 GKLYVVSS
+1097 GKLYVVSA
-1105 SSYFDPTTQVYTSS
+1105 SSYFDPSTQVYTSS

-1131 AVAKQITLGSTMDST
+1131 AVAKQITLGSTMDSA

-1152 DGIIIIPLTGGYLQ
+1152 DGIIVVPLTGGYLQ

-1185 NVSTLMVSDGYVYLA
+1185 NLSTLMIFDGYVYLA

-1226 AGSFTNSDA
+1226 AGSFTNSEA

-1265 SSKVSSLAASSASF
+1265 SSKVSSLAASSAGF
-1279 RSTLVVDGDNIYAVS
+1279 RSTLVADGDNIYAVS

-1305 VAGNLSETGKVQFAG
+1305 AAGNLSETGKVQFAG
-1320 CSTSTPTISGGYAFV
+1320 YSTSTPTISGGYAFV
-1335 GGSDDYKVGGSDDHK
+1335 GGSDDYK

-1380 TPLVST
+1380 TPLVSM

-1393 YFTLNGVQG
+1393 YFTLNGAQG

-1438 ASIVSDGAGNLYYTN
+1438 ASIVSDGAGNLYYAN

-1466 EAIGPVT
+1466 EATEPVT

-1484 PSGGNGGASGNDG
+1484 LGGGNGGASGNDG

-1505 GYVALAA
+1505 GYVAPAA
-1512 TPIDNAQ
+1512 TPIDDAQ

-1527 SDDAVAARS
+1527 SDDAATARS
-1536 VADGEEDI
+1536 AAGGEEDI

-1569 VGGLGLAGAV
+1569 VGGLGLAGAA